1 MTYPLLPLQA
11 GSRRLALIVIPL
23 LLVLSLAATC
33 PAVPTPPPAPAP
45 TPALPVSL
53 SATPQG
59 TAAGQL
65 GILPYLSAFLDTDG
79 DMSVEEVATPGM
91 MPSFQPLHP
100 RTLPRSS
107 GVTWLRLEIP
117 AAGTE
122 RTESLMLDLGQGV
135 PAGAVLYTPDID
147 PLSRQ
152 TTWQESQANWRNL
165 LPLPLPAE
173 TPQVCFIRLD
183 GQPPLWFAPT
193 LRSLDNLAGAPE
205 SLLGPG
211 VMLALAVVMLLALLR
226 GITERGQWRFWT
238 ALYVGA
244 ALTHAVL
251 GGPDLGAGNITPAD
265 AVSAMAP
272 GLALMFLAHLA
283 RHLMQTA
290 SHSRLLDIQYLLLSL
305 PGAVLALLPL
315 WPDFSWLGRFL
326 PLWPM
331 LALIFVP
338 TTLGAWLMG
347 VPGARRF
354 LLGCLVAA
362 LGAGLAVLDLGTL
375 LPPFVQGTLPLWGT
389 ALSALI
395 IAGMSAPGR
404 EAGTSAEPADPL
416 APGRPARNQTIT
428 DPNLRLLDTD
438 GNTLPLMT
446 GLSQPAPAPATVE
459 AESASATAI
468 RRLEQ
473 ALAAPLREIVE
484 QDRQLEQ
491 CALPHDVRSRVEN
504 MGRRAR
510 QALSLLH
517 DPAGD
522 AAAPAAPAPTDT
534 ARAEKR
540 VFDLRKT
547 LRQAHD
553 TCRPLAE
560 KSGIALGWHV
570 PADLEQLY
578 EGPAG
583 ELEDVLRLLLED
595 ALRATKGGKIHFAVR
610 RVPDSKHP
618 GHLLFQVRDTGTG
631 LPPEQRSASLLARIW
646 ELSSSHGGFL
656 GVESGPRGTSVIFTL
671 QLHLPE
677 ASDGEDLPTVLVCA
691 PDAATRHELGAML
704 RDLPCTCHETGTLA
718 HGLATGARKGRTPA
732 AVLLVCGPEASVD
745 AAPLL
750 RRYHSLAER
759 TGPFGAVALTPDQ
772 SQWDALAHAGF
783 SHALTL
789 PVSEDALRETVLE
802 ILGSHDDV
810 ADLGAPLPETRQA
823 DAPLPDLFGPAAA
836 PQADQGMPDLLLSTD
851 DIPQQTAPAAPA
863 AASADLPDLFAAPA
877 AAAADTAQAEPLP
890 LTDDMRLDMPAAQ
903 TARPVADAVQP
914 EEAAPAESPV
924 QENEN
929 APDAAEDIAPA
940 PAPAAPDFPS
950 VPMPETAET
959 NEAAMPEAP
968 VKEEEP
974 AAPAADMTREEP
986 LPQQETAAAA
996 AAAPADVA
1004 AEALSDEMDSA
1015 EEAGTKAVAGAD
1027 VTPPARDEAAA
1038 VSPSAPAFP
1047 APAREAAA
1055 EQAPPADDVQTG
1067 DAPTDAAEAPVS
1079 DAVQPEE
1086 AASADSPV
1094 QENENAPEAAEDVA
1108 PAPAPAAPDF
1118 PSVPVGETAETNEA
1132 AMPEAPTR
1140 EEDTSVPA
1148 TDMTQEEPL
1157 PQQETADA
1165 APADVAAEAL
1175 SDEMDSTDEAGAETV
1190 ADTDVTP
1197 SAQDE
1202 AAAVPPSAPAFPAPA
1217 REAAAEQTLPADD
1230 VQTGD
1235 ASTDAAEAPVSDAVQ
1250 PEEAASADSPVQ
1262 ENENAPEAAEDV
1274 APAPAPA
1281 APDFPSVPVA
1291 EMAETN
1297 EAAMPEAPAREED
1310 TAAPAAG
1317 MTREEPLPQQ
1327 ETADAAP
1334 ADVAAEA
1341 LSDEMDSTDE
1351 AGAETVA
1358 DTDVTPSAQDEAA
1371 AVPPSAPA
1379 FPAPA
1384 REAAAEQTLPA
1395 DDVQTGDASTDAAE
1409 APVSDA
1415 VQPEEAASADSPVQE
1430 NENAPEAAE
1439 DVAPA
1444 PAPAAPDFP
1453 SVPVAEMAET
1463 NEAAMPEAP
1472 VKEAGPVAPVA
1483 DMTREEPLPQQETA
1497 DAAAAAPAD
1506 DATGAT
1512 VDEKERTEAPVAD
1525 AQAASATRAP
1535 AFPSVE
1541 AAASPLAGGYVSPSL
1556 RHAGEWVGEPMPIG
1570 TPVDRP
1576 APRQEETVSA
1586 PVETVVTVRPLRRD
1600 VSPDEIARKL
1610 GKPSLVPTDK
1620 SALITPQPR
1629 KSSSTGPG
1637 AGTQPAFPG
1646 APVEEAPQAVPG
1658 SKDVSS
1664 LPDMTPD
1671 STTLLASGR
1680 EETSRTR
1687 AAANTLMRFL
1697 SRFHTG
1703 NGQPQDKEE
1712 ARSPQAPAATA
1723 QERQGTPRP
1732 MPRKDAPREE
1742 TPGTTADIPATT
1754 NPWIERRAASR
1765 PVAPT
1770 PRMPV
1775 PPMPQR
1781 PQPPDDPEDPLP
1793 ALMWRMD
1800 KYLAEAGYALEQR
1813 RLHLVADAAGRLAAE
1828 AESYGFRVLGRMARC
1843 VESAGRAKDLQAV
1856 TDLLPELATAVE
1868 RHRISMGS

>member
-290 SHSRLLDIQYLLLSL
+290 NHSRLLDIQYLLLSL

-522 AAAPAAPAPTDT
+522 AAAPAAPAPADT

-691 PDAATRHELGAML
+691 PDAATRRELGAML

-718 HGLATGARKGRTPA
+718 HGLAAGARKGRTPA

-877 AAAADTAQAEPLP
+877 AAAADTAQTEPLT
-890 LTDDMRLDMPAAQ
+890 LTDDMRLDTPAAQ
-903 TARPVADAVQP
+903 TARPVV
-914 EEAAPAESPV
+914 
-924 QENEN
+924 
-929 APDAAEDIAPA
+929 
-940 PAPAAPDFPS
+940 
-950 VPMPETAET
+950 
-959 NEAAMPEAP
+959 
-968 VKEEEP
+968 
-974 AAPAADMTREEP
+974 
-986 LPQQETAAAA
+986 
-996 AAAPADVA
+996 
-1004 AEALSDEMDSA
+1004 
-1015 EEAGTKAVAGAD
+1015 
-1027 VTPPARDEAAA
+1027 
-1038 VSPSAPAFP
+1038 
-1047 APAREAAA
+1047 
-1055 EQAPPADDVQTG
+1055 
-1067 DAPTDAAEAPVS
+1067 

-1086 AASADSPV
+1086 AASTDSPV
-1094 QENENAPEAAEDVA
+1094 QENENAPEAVEDVA

-1118 PSVPVGETAETNEA
+1118 PSVPMPETAETNEA

-1217 REAAAEQTLPADD
+1217 REAAAEQALPADD

-1235 ASTDAAEAPVSDAVQ
+1235 APTDAAEAPMSDAVQ

-1281 APDFPSVPVA
+1281 APDFPSVPVG
-1291 EMAETN
+1291 ET
-1297 EAAMPEAPAREED
+1297 
-1310 TAAPAAG
+1310 
-1317 MTREEPLPQQ
+1317 
-1327 ETADAAP
+1327 
-1334 ADVAAEA
+1334 
-1341 LSDEMDSTDE
+1341 
-1351 AGAETVA
+1351 
-1358 DTDVTPSAQDEAA
+1358 
-1371 AVPPSAPA
+1371 
-1379 FPAPA
+1379 
-1384 REAAAEQTLPA
+1384 
-1395 DDVQTGDASTDAAE
+1395 
-1409 APVSDA
+1409 
-1415 VQPEEAASADSPVQE
+1415 
-1430 NENAPEAAE
+1430 
-1439 DVAPA
+1439 
-1444 PAPAAPDFP
+1444 
-1453 SVPVAEMAET
+1453 AET

-1472 VKEAGPVAPVA
+1472 VKEEGPAAPVA

-1506 DATGAT
+1506 VATGAT
-1512 VDEKERTEAPVAD
+1512 VDEKERTEAPVAE

-1754 NPWIERRAASR
+1754 HPWIERRTASR

>member
-1 MTYPLLPLQA
+1 MTYPLLPVQA
-11 GSRRLALIVIPL
+11 ACRRLALIVIPL

-33 PAVPTPPPAPAP
+33 PAVPTPPPVPAP
-45 TPALPVSL
+45 TPALPASL
-53 SATPQG
+53 SAAPQASA
-59 TAAGQL
+59 TGQL

-79 DMSVEEVATPGM
+79 DMSVEEVAAPGM
-91 MPSFQPLHP
+91 MASFQPLHP
-100 RTLPRSS
+100 RALPRSS

-117 AAGTE
+117 AAGTA
-122 RTESLMLDLGQGV
+122 RAESLMLDLGQGA

-193 LRSLDNLAGAPE
+193 LRSLDNLASAPE

-283 RHLMQTA
+283 RHLMQTP

-315 WPDFSWLGRFL
+315 WPDFSWMGRFL

-404 EAGTSAEPADPL
+404 ETGSSAEATDPL
-416 APGRPARNQTIT
+416 APGRPAQNQTIT

-484 QDRQLEQ
+484 QNRQLEQ
-491 CALPHDVRSRVEN
+491 CALPHDARSRVES

-517 DPAGD
+517 DPAGE
-522 AAAPAAPAPTDT
+522 AAAPATPPPADT

-547 LRQAHD
+547 LRQTHE
-553 TCRPLAE
+553 TCRALAE
-560 KSGIALGWHV
+560 KSDIALGWHV

-583 ELEDVLRLLLED
+583 DLEDVLRLLLED
-595 ALRATKGGKIHFAVR
+595 AVRASKGGKIHFAVR
-610 RVPDSKHP
+610 RVPDSKNP

-677 ASDGEDLPTVLVCA
+677 ASDDEELPTVLVCA
-691 PDAATRHELGAML
+691 PDAATRRELGAML

-718 HGLATGARKGRTPA
+718 HGLAAGARKGRTPA
-732 AVLLVCGPEASVD
+732 AVLLICGPEASVE

-789 PVSEDALRETVLE
+789 PVAEDALRETVLE

-810 ADLGAPLPETRQA
+810 ADLGAPLPESRQA
-823 DAPLPDLFGPAAA
+823 EAPLPDLFGPAAA

-851 DIPQQTAPAAPA
+851 DVPQQTAPAAPA
-863 AASADLPDLFAAPA
+863 ATSGDLPDLFAAPA
-877 AAAADTAQAEPLP
+877 AAAADDAQAAPLT
-890 LTDDMRLDMPAAQ
+890 LTDDMRLDAPAAQ
-903 TARPVADAVQP
+903 PVEPAATDSPVQEKENASAATADDVPAAPTAPAFPSVPVAETPADAMPEAPVEAKEEAAAPANETAQDEEEPRQETTADAAPAAPADGPDKADEAPAARADDAEEPVAAAPAPADVASPVQDESAVAPLSAPASPAQEAEAEQPLPGDDVHADAAQPVEPAAADSPVQEKENAPDATADDVPAAPTAPAFPSVPVAETPADAMPEAPVEAKEEAAAPADETAQDEEEPRQEMTADAAPTAPVDGPDEADEAPAARADDAEESVTAAPAPADVTSPAQEGSAAAPLSAPATPAQESEAEQPLPGDDAREDAAEAPVADAAQ
-914 EEAAPAESPV
+914 PAEPAATDSPV

-929 APDAAEDIAPA
+929 APDATADEV
-940 PAPAAPDFPS
+940 PAAP
-950 VPMPETAET
+950 T
-959 NEAAMPEAP
+959 
-968 VKEEEP
+968 
-974 AAPAADMTREEP
+974 APA
-986 LPQQETAAAA
+986 
-996 AAAPADVA
+996 
-1004 AEALSDEMDSA
+1004 
-1015 EEAGTKAVAGAD
+1015 
-1027 VTPPARDEAAA
+1027 
-1038 VSPSAPAFP
+1038 
-1047 APAREAAA
+1047 
-1055 EQAPPADDVQTG
+1055 
-1067 DAPTDAAEAPVS
+1067 
-1079 DAVQPEE
+1079 
-1086 AASADSPV
+1086 
-1094 QENENAPEAAEDVA
+1094 
-1108 PAPAPAAPDF
+1108 
-1118 PSVPVGETAETNEA
+1118 
-1132 AMPEAPTR
+1132 
-1140 EEDTSVPA
+1140 
-1148 TDMTQEEPL
+1148 
-1157 PQQETADA
+1157 
-1165 APADVAAEAL
+1165 
-1175 SDEMDSTDEAGAETV
+1175 
-1190 ADTDVTP
+1190 
-1197 SAQDE
+1197 
-1202 AAAVPPSAPAFPAPA
+1202 
-1217 REAAAEQTLPADD
+1217 
-1230 VQTGD
+1230 
-1235 ASTDAAEAPVSDAVQ
+1235 
-1250 PEEAASADSPVQ
+1250 
-1262 ENENAPEAAEDV
+1262 
-1274 APAPAPA
+1274 
-1281 APDFPSVPVA
+1281 FPSVPVA
-1291 EMAETN
+1291 ETPAD
-1297 EAAMPEAPAREED
+1297 AMP
-1310 TAAPAAG
+1310 G
-1317 MTREEPLPQQ
+1317 
-1327 ETADAAP
+1327 
-1334 ADVAAEA
+1334 
-1341 LSDEMDSTDE
+1341 
-1351 AGAETVA
+1351 
-1358 DTDVTPSAQDEAA
+1358 
-1371 AVPPSAPA
+1371 
-1379 FPAPA
+1379 
-1384 REAAAEQTLPA
+1384 
-1395 DDVQTGDASTDAAE
+1395 
-1409 APVSDA
+1409 
-1415 VQPEEAASADSPVQE
+1415 
-1430 NENAPEAAE
+1430 
-1439 DVAPA
+1439 
-1444 PAPAAPDFP
+1444 
-1453 SVPVAEMAET
+1453 
-1463 NEAAMPEAP
+1463 AP
-1472 VKEAGPVAPVA
+1472 VKE
-1483 DMTREEPLPQQETA
+1483 
-1497 DAAAAAPAD
+1497 
-1506 DATGAT
+1506 
-1512 VDEKERTEAPVAD
+1512 KE
-1525 AQAASATRAP
+1525 
-1535 AFPSVE
+1535 E
-1541 AAASPLAGGYVSPSL
+1541 AAASPLSGGYVSPSL

-1570 TPVDRP
+1570 TPVSRP
-1576 APRQEETVSA
+1576 APRQEETASA

-1610 GKPSLVPTDK
+1610 GKPSLVPTDR

-1629 KSSSTGPG
+1629 KSSSSGPA

-1703 NGQPQDKEE
+1703 NSQPQDREE
-1712 ARSPQAPAATA
+1712 EDKGPQAPASTV

-1732 MPRKDAPREE
+1732 MPKKEAPREDATE
-1742 TPGTTADIPATT
+1742 TTADIPVTT
-1754 NPWIERRAASR
+1754 NPWIERRTAPR

>member
-183 GQPPLWFAPT
+183 GQPPLWFVPT

-522 AAAPAAPAPTDT
+522 AAAPAAPAPADT

-691 PDAATRHELGAML
+691 PDAATRRELGAML

-718 HGLATGARKGRTPA
+718 HGLAAGARKGRTPA

-877 AAAADTAQAEPLP
+877 AAAADTAQTEPLP
-890 LTDDMRLDMPAAQ
+890 LTDDMRLDTPAAQ
-903 TARPVADAVQP
+903 TARPVVDAVQP
-914 EEAAPAESPV
+914 EEAASTDSPV

-929 APDAAEDIAPA
+929 APEAVEDVAPA

-968 VKEEEP
+968 VKEEGP
-974 AAPAADMTREEP
+974 AAPAA
-986 LPQQETAAAA
+986 
-996 AAAPADVA
+996 
-1004 AEALSDEMDSA
+1004 
-1015 EEAGTKAVAGAD
+1015 
-1027 VTPPARDEAAA
+1027 
-1038 VSPSAPAFP
+1038 
-1047 APAREAAA
+1047 
-1055 EQAPPADDVQTG
+1055 
-1067 DAPTDAAEAPVS
+1067 
-1079 DAVQPEE
+1079 
-1086 AASADSPV
+1086 
-1094 QENENAPEAAEDVA
+1094 
-1108 PAPAPAAPDF
+1108 
-1118 PSVPVGETAETNEA
+1118 
-1132 AMPEAPTR
+1132 
-1140 EEDTSVPA
+1140 
-1148 TDMTQEEPL
+1148 DMTQEEPL

-1165 APADVAAEAL
+1165 AAAAPADDAAETL

-1262 ENENAPEAAEDV
+1262 ESENAPEAAEDV

-1291 EMAETN
+1291 ET
-1297 EAAMPEAPAREED
+1297 
-1310 TAAPAAG
+1310 
-1317 MTREEPLPQQ
+1317 
-1327 ETADAAP
+1327 
-1334 ADVAAEA
+1334 
-1341 LSDEMDSTDE
+1341 
-1351 AGAETVA
+1351 
-1358 DTDVTPSAQDEAA
+1358 
-1371 AVPPSAPA
+1371 
-1379 FPAPA
+1379 
-1384 REAAAEQTLPA
+1384 
-1395 DDVQTGDASTDAAE
+1395 
-1409 APVSDA
+1409 
-1415 VQPEEAASADSPVQE
+1415 
-1430 NENAPEAAE
+1430 
-1439 DVAPA
+1439 
-1444 PAPAAPDFP
+1444 
-1453 SVPVAEMAET
+1453 AET

-1472 VKEAGPVAPVA
+1472 VKEEGPAAPVA
-1483 DMTREEPLPQQETA
+1483 DLTREEPLPQQETA

-1506 DATGAT
+1506 VATGAT

-1629 KSSSTGPG
+1629 KSSSTGPA

-1754 NPWIERRAASR
+1754 HPWIERRTASR

>member
-1 MTYPLLPLQA
+1 MTYPLLPVQA
-11 GSRRLALIVIPL
+11 ACRRLALIVIPL

-33 PAVPTPPPAPAP
+33 PAVPTPPPVPAP
-45 TPALPVSL
+45 TPALPASL
-53 SATPQG
+53 SAAPQASA
-59 TAAGQL
+59 TGQL

-79 DMSVEEVATPGM
+79 DMSVEEVAAPGM
-91 MPSFQPLHP
+91 MASFQPLHP
-100 RTLPRSS
+100 RALPRSS

-117 AAGTE
+117 AAGTA
-122 RTESLMLDLGQGV
+122 RAESLMLDLGQGV

-193 LRSLDNLAGAPE
+193 LRSLDNLASAPE

-283 RHLMQTA
+283 RHLMQTP

-315 WPDFSWLGRFL
+315 WPDFSWMGRFL

-404 EAGTSAEPADPL
+404 ETGSSAEAADPL
-416 APGRPARNQTIT
+416 APGRPAQNQTIT

-484 QDRQLEQ
+484 QNRQLEQ
-491 CALPHDVRSRVEN
+491 CALPHDARSRVES

-517 DPAGD
+517 DPAGET
-522 AAAPAAPAPTDT
+522 AAPATPAPTET

-547 LRQAHD
+547 LRQTHE
-553 TCRPLAE
+553 TCRALAE
-560 KSGIALGWHV
+560 KAGIALGWHV
-570 PADLEQLY
+570 PTDLEQLY

-583 ELEDVLRLLLED
+583 DLEDVLRLLLED
-595 ALRATKGGKIHFAVR
+595 AVRASKGGKIHFAVR
-610 RVPDSKHP
+610 RVPDSKNP

-656 GVESGPRGTSVIFTL
+656 GVESGPRGTSIIFTL

-677 ASDGEDLPTVLVCA
+677 ASDDEELPTVLVCA
-691 PDAATRHELGAML
+691 PDAATRRELGAML

-718 HGLATGARKGRTPA
+718 HGLAAGARKGRTPA
-732 AVLLVCGPEASVD
+732 AVLLICGPEASVE

-810 ADLGAPLPETRQA
+810 ADLGAPLPESRQA

-836 PQADQGMPDLLLSTD
+836 PQADQGMPDLLLSTE

-863 AASADLPDLFAAPA
+863 ATSGDLPDLFAAPA
-877 AAAADTAQAEPLP
+877 AAAADAAQAEPLT
-890 LTDDMRLDMPAAQ
+890 LTDDMRLDAPAAQ
-903 TARPVADAVQP
+903 PVADAAQPVEPDAADSPVQEKENASAATADDVP
-914 EEAAPAESPV
+914 AAPTAPAFPSVPVAETPADAMPEAPVEAKEEAAAPANETAQDEEEPRQETTADAAPAAPADGPDKADEAPAARADDAEEPVAAAPAPADVASPAQEESAAAPLSAPASPAQEAEAEQLLPGDDVHADAAEAPAADAAQPVEPAAVDSPV
-924 QENEN
+924 QEKENAPDATADEVPAAPTAPAFPSVPVKETHDDALPEAPVEAKEEAADQADETAQDEEEPRQEMTADAAPAAPVDGPDEAPAARADDAEESVTAAPAPADVTSPAQEGSAAAPLSAPATPAQEAEAEQPLPGDDARAEAPVADTAQPAEPAATDSPVRENEN
-929 APDAAEDIAPA
+929 APDASADE
-940 PAPAAPDFPS
+940 
-950 VPMPETAET
+950 VP
-959 NEAAMPEAP
+959 
-968 VKEEEP
+968 
-974 AAPAADMTREEP
+974 
-986 LPQQETAAAA
+986 
-996 AAAPADVA
+996 
-1004 AEALSDEMDSA
+1004 
-1015 EEAGTKAVAGAD
+1015 
-1027 VTPPARDEAAA
+1027 
-1038 VSPSAPAFP
+1038 
-1047 APAREAAA
+1047 
-1055 EQAPPADDVQTG
+1055 
-1067 DAPTDAAEAPVS
+1067 DAPT
-1079 DAVQPEE
+1079 
-1086 AASADSPV
+1086 
-1094 QENENAPEAAEDVA
+1094 A
-1108 PAPAPAAPDF
+1108 PA
-1118 PSVPVGETAETNEA
+1118 
-1132 AMPEAPTR
+1132 
-1140 EEDTSVPA
+1140 
-1148 TDMTQEEPL
+1148 
-1157 PQQETADA
+1157 
-1165 APADVAAEAL
+1165 
-1175 SDEMDSTDEAGAETV
+1175 
-1190 ADTDVTP
+1190 
-1197 SAQDE
+1197 
-1202 AAAVPPSAPAFPAPA
+1202 
-1217 REAAAEQTLPADD
+1217 
-1230 VQTGD
+1230 
-1235 ASTDAAEAPVSDAVQ
+1235 
-1250 PEEAASADSPVQ
+1250 
-1262 ENENAPEAAEDV
+1262 
-1274 APAPAPA
+1274 
-1281 APDFPSVPVA
+1281 FPSVPVA
-1291 EMAETN
+1291 ET
-1297 EAAMPEAPAREED
+1297 P
-1310 TAAPAAG
+1310 
-1317 MTREEPLPQQ
+1317 
-1327 ETADAAP
+1327 ADALP
-1334 ADVAAEA
+1334 
-1341 LSDEMDSTDE
+1341 
-1351 AGAETVA
+1351 ET
-1358 DTDVTPSAQDEAA
+1358 
-1371 AVPPSAPA
+1371 
-1379 FPAPA
+1379 
-1384 REAAAEQTLPA
+1384 
-1395 DDVQTGDASTDAAE
+1395 
-1409 APVSDA
+1409 PVKEK
-1415 VQPEEAASADSPVQE
+1415 EEAA
-1430 NENAPEAAE
+1430 
-1439 DVAPA
+1439 
-1444 PAPAAPDFP
+1444 
-1453 SVPVAEMAET
+1453 T
-1463 NEAAMPEAP
+1463 
-1472 VKEAGPVAPVA
+1472 
-1483 DMTREEPLPQQETA
+1483 
-1497 DAAAAAPAD
+1497 
-1506 DATGAT
+1506 
-1512 VDEKERTEAPVAD
+1512 
-1525 AQAASATRAP
+1525 
-1535 AFPSVE
+1535 
-1541 AAASPLAGGYVSPSL
+1541 SPLSGGYVSPSL

-1570 TPVDRP
+1570 TPVSRP
-1576 APRQEETVSA
+1576 APRQEETASA

-1610 GKPSLVPTDK
+1610 GKPSLVPTDR

-1629 KSSSTGPG
+1629 KSSSSGPA

-1697 SRFHTG
+1697 SRFHTS
-1703 NGQPQDKEE
+1703 NSQPQDREE
-1712 ARSPQAPAATA
+1712 EDKGPQAPAATV

-1732 MPRKDAPREE
+1732 MPKKEAPREE
-1742 TPGTTADIPATT
+1742 ATETMADIPATT
-1754 NPWIERRAASR
+1754 NPWIERRTAPR

>member
-522 AAAPAAPAPTDT
+522 AAAPAAPAPADT

-646 ELSSSHGGFL
+646 KLSSSHGGFL

-877 AAAADTAQAEPLP
+877 AAAADTAQTEPLP
-890 LTDDMRLDMPAAQ
+890 LTDDMRLDTPAAQ

-914 EEAAPAESPV
+914 EEAASADSPV

-950 VPMPETAET
+950 VPVAETAET
-959 NEAAMPEAP
+959 NDAAMPEAP

-1055 EQAPPADDVQTG
+1055 EQTLPADDVQTG
-1067 DAPTDAAEAPVS
+1067 DASTDAAEAPVS

-1094 QENENAPEAAEDVA
+1094 QESENAPEAAEDVA

-1217 REAAAEQTLPADD
+1217 REAAAEQALPADD

-1235 ASTDAAEAPVSDAVQ
+1235 APTDAAEAPMSDAVQ

-1262 ENENAPEAAEDV
+1262 E
-1274 APAPAPA
+1274 
-1281 APDFPSVPVA
+1281 S
-1291 EMAETN
+1291 
-1297 EAAMPEAPAREED
+1297 
-1310 TAAPAAG
+1310 
-1317 MTREEPLPQQ
+1317 
-1327 ETADAAP
+1327 
-1334 ADVAAEA
+1334 
-1341 LSDEMDSTDE
+1341 
-1351 AGAETVA
+1351 
-1358 DTDVTPSAQDEAA
+1358 
-1371 AVPPSAPA
+1371 
-1379 FPAPA
+1379 
-1384 REAAAEQTLPA
+1384 
-1395 DDVQTGDASTDAAE
+1395 
-1409 APVSDA
+1409 
-1415 VQPEEAASADSPVQE
+1415 
-1430 NENAPEAAE
+1430 ENAPEAAE

-1600 VSPDEIARKL
+1600 ASPDEIARKL

-1637 AGTQPAFPG
+1637 AVTQPAFPG

>member
-484 QDRQLEQ
+484 QNRQLEQ

-510 QALSLLH
+510 QALNLLH

-522 AAAPAAPAPTDT
+522 AAAPAAPAPADT

-877 AAAADTAQAEPLP
+877 AAAADTAQTEPLP
-890 LTDDMRLDMPAAQ
+890 LTDDMRLDTPAAQ

-914 EEAAPAESPV
+914 EEAASAESPV

-929 APDAAEDIAPA
+929 APEAAEDVAPA

-959 NEAAMPEAP
+959 NEAAIPEAP

-986 LPQQETAAAA
+986 LPQQETADAD
-996 AAAPADVA
+996 APADAA
-1004 AEALSDEMDSA
+1004 AETLSDEMDST
-1015 EEAGTKAVAGAD
+1015 EEAGAKAVADAD

-1038 VSPSAPAFP
+1038 VPPSAPAFP
-1047 APAREAAA
+1047 APARETAA
-1055 EQAPPADDVQTG
+1055 EQTLPADDVQTG
-1067 DAPTDAAEAPVS
+1067 DVRTDADEAPVS

-1108 PAPAPAAPDF
+1108 PPPAPAAPDF
-1118 PSVPVGETAETNEA
+1118 PSVPMAETAET
-1132 AMPEAPTR
+1132 
-1140 EEDTSVPA
+1140 S
-1148 TDMTQEEPL
+1148 
-1157 PQQETADA
+1157 
-1165 APADVAAEAL
+1165 
-1175 SDEMDSTDEAGAETV
+1175 
-1190 ADTDVTP
+1190 
-1197 SAQDE
+1197 
-1202 AAAVPPSAPAFPAPA
+1202 
-1217 REAAAEQTLPADD
+1217 
-1230 VQTGD
+1230 
-1235 ASTDAAEAPVSDAVQ
+1235 
-1250 PEEAASADSPVQ
+1250 
-1262 ENENAPEAAEDV
+1262 
-1274 APAPAPA
+1274 
-1281 APDFPSVPVA
+1281 
-1291 EMAETN
+1291 
-1297 EAAMPEAPAREED
+1297 
-1310 TAAPAAG
+1310 
-1317 MTREEPLPQQ
+1317 
-1327 ETADAAP
+1327 
-1334 ADVAAEA
+1334 
-1341 LSDEMDSTDE
+1341 
-1351 AGAETVA
+1351 
-1358 DTDVTPSAQDEAA
+1358 
-1371 AVPPSAPA
+1371 
-1379 FPAPA
+1379 
-1384 REAAAEQTLPA
+1384 
-1395 DDVQTGDASTDAAE
+1395 
-1409 APVSDA
+1409 
-1415 VQPEEAASADSPVQE
+1415 
-1430 NENAPEAAE
+1430 
-1439 DVAPA
+1439 
-1444 PAPAAPDFP
+1444 
-1453 SVPVAEMAET
+1453 
-1463 NEAAMPEAP
+1463 EAAMPEAP
-1472 VKEAGPVAPVA
+1472 VKEAGPAAPAA
-1483 DMTREEPLPQQETA
+1483 DMTREEPLPQQEAA

-1506 DATGAT
+1506 AATGAT

-1525 AQAASATRAP
+1525 AQASATRAP

-1541 AAASPLAGGYVSPSL
+1541 AVASPLAGGYVSPSL

-1570 TPVDRP
+1570 TPVNRP

-1629 KSSSTGPG
+1629 KSSSTGPA

-1646 APVEEAPQAVPG
+1646 APVEETPQAVPG

-1754 NPWIERRAASR
+1754 NPWIERRTASR

>member
-484 QDRQLEQ
+484 QNRQLEQ

-510 QALSLLH
+510 QALNLLH

-522 AAAPAAPAPTDT
+522 AAAPAAPAPADT

-595 ALRATKGGKIHFAVR
+595 ALRAIKGGKIHFAVR

-877 AAAADTAQAEPLP
+877 AAAADTAQTEPLP
-890 LTDDMRLDMPAAQ
+890 LTDDMRLDTPAAQ

-914 EEAAPAESPV
+914 EEAA
-924 QENEN
+924 
-929 APDAAEDIAPA
+929 
-940 PAPAAPDFPS
+940 
-950 VPMPETAET
+950 
-959 NEAAMPEAP
+959 
-968 VKEEEP
+968 
-974 AAPAADMTREEP
+974 
-986 LPQQETAAAA
+986 
-996 AAAPADVA
+996 
-1004 AEALSDEMDSA
+1004 SA
-1015 EEAGTKAVAGAD
+1015 E
-1027 VTPPARDEAAA
+1027 
-1038 VSPSAPAFP
+1038 
-1047 APAREAAA
+1047 
-1055 EQAPPADDVQTG
+1055 
-1067 DAPTDAAEAPVS
+1067 
-1079 DAVQPEE
+1079 
-1086 AASADSPV
+1086 
-1094 QENENAPEAAEDVA
+1094 
-1108 PAPAPAAPDF
+1108 
-1118 PSVPVGETAETNEA
+1118 
-1132 AMPEAPTR
+1132 
-1140 EEDTSVPA
+1140 
-1148 TDMTQEEPL
+1148 
-1157 PQQETADA
+1157 
-1165 APADVAAEAL
+1165 
-1175 SDEMDSTDEAGAETV
+1175 
-1190 ADTDVTP
+1190 
-1197 SAQDE
+1197 
-1202 AAAVPPSAPAFPAPA
+1202 
-1217 REAAAEQTLPADD
+1217 
-1230 VQTGD
+1230 
-1235 ASTDAAEAPVSDAVQ
+1235 
-1250 PEEAASADSPVQ
+1250 
-1262 ENENAPEAAEDV
+1262 
-1274 APAPAPA
+1274 
-1281 APDFPSVPVA
+1281 
-1291 EMAETN
+1291 
-1297 EAAMPEAPAREED
+1297 
-1310 TAAPAAG
+1310 
-1317 MTREEPLPQQ
+1317 
-1327 ETADAAP
+1327 
-1334 ADVAAEA
+1334 
-1341 LSDEMDSTDE
+1341 
-1351 AGAETVA
+1351 
-1358 DTDVTPSAQDEAA
+1358 
-1371 AVPPSAPA
+1371 
-1379 FPAPA
+1379 
-1384 REAAAEQTLPA
+1384 
-1395 DDVQTGDASTDAAE
+1395 
-1409 APVSDA
+1409 
-1415 VQPEEAASADSPVQE
+1415 SPVQE

>member
-522 AAAPAAPAPTDT
+522 AAAPAAPAPADT

-595 ALRATKGGKIHFAVR
+595 ALRATKGGKIHFAVH

-718 HGLATGARKGRTPA
+718 HGLAAGARKGRTPA

-851 DIPQQTAPAAPA
+851 DSPQQTAPAAPA

-877 AAAADTAQAEPLP
+877 AAAADTAQTEPLP
-890 LTDDMRLDMPAAQ
+890 LTDDMRLDTPAAQ

-914 EEAAPAESPV
+914 EEAAPA
-924 QENEN
+924 
-929 APDAAEDIAPA
+929 
-940 PAPAAPDFPS
+940 
-950 VPMPETAET
+950 
-959 NEAAMPEAP
+959 
-968 VKEEEP
+968 
-974 AAPAADMTREEP
+974 
-986 LPQQETAAAA
+986 
-996 AAAPADVA
+996 
-1004 AEALSDEMDSA
+1004 
-1015 EEAGTKAVAGAD
+1015 
-1027 VTPPARDEAAA
+1027 
-1038 VSPSAPAFP
+1038 
-1047 APAREAAA
+1047 
-1055 EQAPPADDVQTG
+1055 
-1067 DAPTDAAEAPVS
+1067 
-1079 DAVQPEE
+1079 
-1086 AASADSPV
+1086 DSPV
-1094 QENENAPEAAEDVA
+1094 QENENS
-1108 PAPAPAAPDF
+1108 PD
-1118 PSVPVGETAETNEA
+1118 
-1132 AMPEAPTR
+1132 
-1140 EEDTSVPA
+1140 
-1148 TDMTQEEPL
+1148 
-1157 PQQETADA
+1157 
-1165 APADVAAEAL
+1165 
-1175 SDEMDSTDEAGAETV
+1175 
-1190 ADTDVTP
+1190 
-1197 SAQDE
+1197 
-1202 AAAVPPSAPAFPAPA
+1202 
-1217 REAAAEQTLPADD
+1217 
-1230 VQTGD
+1230 
-1235 ASTDAAEAPVSDAVQ
+1235 
-1250 PEEAASADSPVQ
+1250 
-1262 ENENAPEAAEDV
+1262 
-1274 APAPAPA
+1274 
-1281 APDFPSVPVA
+1281 
-1291 EMAETN
+1291 
-1297 EAAMPEAPAREED
+1297 
-1310 TAAPAAG
+1310 
-1317 MTREEPLPQQ
+1317 
-1327 ETADAAP
+1327 
-1334 ADVAAEA
+1334 
-1341 LSDEMDSTDE
+1341 
-1351 AGAETVA
+1351 
-1358 DTDVTPSAQDEAA
+1358 
-1371 AVPPSAPA
+1371 
-1379 FPAPA
+1379 
-1384 REAAAEQTLPA
+1384 
-1395 DDVQTGDASTDAAE
+1395 
-1409 APVSDA
+1409 
-1415 VQPEEAASADSPVQE
+1415 
-1430 NENAPEAAE
+1430 AAE

-1472 VKEAGPVAPVA
+1472 VKEEETAAPAAG
-1483 DMTREEPLPQQETA
+1483 MTREEPLPQQETA

-1506 DATGAT
+1506 AAAEALSDEMDSTDEAGAETVADADVPSPARDEAAEVPPSAPAFPAPARETAAEQPLPADDVQTGDAPTDAAEAPMSDAVQPEEAAPADSPVQENENTPEAAEDVAPAPAPAAPDFPSVPVAETAETNDAAMPEAPVKEEELAAPAADMTREEPLPQQEAADAAAAAPADAAAEALSDEMDSTDEAGAETVADADVPSPARDEAAEVPPSAPAFPAPARETAAEQPLPADDVQTGDAPTDAAEAPMSDAVQPEEAAPADSPVQENENTPEAAEDVAPAPAPAAPDFPSVPVAEMAETNEAAMPETPVKEAGPAAPAADMTREEPLSQQETADAAAAAPADVATGAT

-1576 APRQEETVSA
+1576 APWQEETVSA

-1629 KSSSTGPG
+1629 KSSSTGPA

-1742 TPGTTADIPATT
+1742 TPGTTANIPATT
-1754 NPWIERRAASR
+1754 NPWIERRTASR

>member
-11 GSRRLALIVIPL
+11 GFRRLALIVIPL

-522 AAAPAAPAPTDT
+522 AAAPAAPAPADT

-718 HGLATGARKGRTPA
+718 HGLAAGARKGRTPA

-877 AAAADTAQAEPLP
+877 AAAADTAQTEPLP
-890 LTDDMRLDMPAAQ
+890 LTDDMRLDTPAAQ

-914 EEAAPAESPV
+914 EEAAPAEGPV
-924 QENEN
+924 QENKN
-929 APDAAEDIAPA
+929 APEAAEDVAPA
-940 PAPAAPDFPS
+940 PAPVA
-950 VPMPETAET
+950 ETAET

-968 VKEEEP
+968 VKEEET
-974 AAPAADMTREEP
+974 AAPAAGMTQEEP
-986 LPQQETAAAA
+986 LPQQETADAA
-996 AAAPADVA
+996 AAAPADDA
-1004 AEALSDEMDSA
+1004 AEALSDEMDST
-1015 EEAGTKAVAGAD
+1015 EEAGTKAMTDTD
-1027 VTPPARDEAAA
+1027 VTPPAQGEAAA

-1047 APAREAAA
+1047 APARETAA
-1055 EQAPPADDVQTG
+1055 EQTLPADDVQTG
-1067 DAPTDAAEAPVS
+1067 DAPTDAAEAPMS

-1086 AASADSPV
+1086 AAP
-1094 QENENAPEAAEDVA
+1094 
-1108 PAPAPAAPDF
+1108 
-1118 PSVPVGETAETNEA
+1118 
-1132 AMPEAPTR
+1132 
-1140 EEDTSVPA
+1140 
-1148 TDMTQEEPL
+1148 
-1157 PQQETADA
+1157 
-1165 APADVAAEAL
+1165 
-1175 SDEMDSTDEAGAETV
+1175 
-1190 ADTDVTP
+1190 
-1197 SAQDE
+1197 
-1202 AAAVPPSAPAFPAPA
+1202 
-1217 REAAAEQTLPADD
+1217 
-1230 VQTGD
+1230 
-1235 ASTDAAEAPVSDAVQ
+1235 
-1250 PEEAASADSPVQ
+1250 ADSPVQ

-1310 TAAPAAG
+1310 TAVPAAG
-1317 MTREEPLPQQ
+1317 LAQEEPLPQQ
-1327 ETADAAP
+1327 EA
-1334 ADVAAEA
+1334 
-1341 LSDEMDSTDE
+1341 
-1351 AGAETVA
+1351 
-1358 DTDVTPSAQDEAA
+1358 
-1371 AVPPSAPA
+1371 
-1379 FPAPA
+1379 
-1384 REAAAEQTLPA
+1384 
-1395 DDVQTGDASTDAAE
+1395 
-1409 APVSDA
+1409 
-1415 VQPEEAASADSPVQE
+1415 
-1430 NENAPEAAE
+1430 
-1439 DVAPA
+1439 
-1444 PAPAAPDFP
+1444 
-1453 SVPVAEMAET
+1453 
-1463 NEAAMPEAP
+1463 
-1472 VKEAGPVAPVA
+1472 
-1483 DMTREEPLPQQETA
+1483 A

-1629 KSSSTGPG
+1629 KSSSTGPA

-1646 APVEEAPQAVPG
+1646 VPVEEAPQAVPG

-1732 MPRKDAPREE
+1732 MPRKDTPREE

-1754 NPWIERRAASR
+1754 NPWIERRTASR

>member
-522 AAAPAAPAPTDT
+522 AAAPAAPAPADT

-691 PDAATRHELGAML
+691 PDAATRRELGAML

-718 HGLATGARKGRTPA
+718 HGLAAGARKGRTPA

-877 AAAADTAQAEPLP
+877 AAAADTAQTEPLP
-890 LTDDMRLDMPAAQ
+890 LTDDMRLDTPAAQ
-903 TARPVADAVQP
+903 TARPVV
-914 EEAAPAESPV
+914 
-924 QENEN
+924 
-929 APDAAEDIAPA
+929 
-940 PAPAAPDFPS
+940 
-950 VPMPETAET
+950 
-959 NEAAMPEAP
+959 
-968 VKEEEP
+968 
-974 AAPAADMTREEP
+974 
-986 LPQQETAAAA
+986 
-996 AAAPADVA
+996 
-1004 AEALSDEMDSA
+1004 
-1015 EEAGTKAVAGAD
+1015 
-1027 VTPPARDEAAA
+1027 
-1038 VSPSAPAFP
+1038 
-1047 APAREAAA
+1047 
-1055 EQAPPADDVQTG
+1055 
-1067 DAPTDAAEAPVS
+1067 

-1086 AASADSPV
+1086 AASTDSPV

-1118 PSVPVGETAETNEA
+1118 PSVPVAEMAETNEA
-1132 AMPEAPTR
+1132 AMPEAPVK
-1140 EEDTSVPA
+1140 EAGPVAPVA
-1148 TDMTQEEPL
+1148 DMTREEPL

-1165 APADVAAEAL
+1165 AAAAPADDAAETL

-1235 ASTDAAEAPVSDAVQ
+1235 APTDAAEAPVSDAVQ

-1262 ENENAPEAAEDV
+1262 E
-1274 APAPAPA
+1274 
-1281 APDFPSVPVA
+1281 S
-1291 EMAETN
+1291 
-1297 EAAMPEAPAREED
+1297 
-1310 TAAPAAG
+1310 
-1317 MTREEPLPQQ
+1317 
-1327 ETADAAP
+1327 
-1334 ADVAAEA
+1334 
-1341 LSDEMDSTDE
+1341 
-1351 AGAETVA
+1351 
-1358 DTDVTPSAQDEAA
+1358 
-1371 AVPPSAPA
+1371 
-1379 FPAPA
+1379 
-1384 REAAAEQTLPA
+1384 
-1395 DDVQTGDASTDAAE
+1395 
-1409 APVSDA
+1409 
-1415 VQPEEAASADSPVQE
+1415 
-1430 NENAPEAAE
+1430 ENAPEAAE

-1754 NPWIERRAASR
+1754 NPWIERRTASR

>member
-484 QDRQLEQ
+484 QNRQLEQ

-510 QALSLLH
+510 QALNLLH

-522 AAAPAAPAPTDT
+522 AAAPAAPAPADT

-877 AAAADTAQAEPLP
+877 AAAADTAQTEPLP
-890 LTDDMRLDMPAAQ
+890 LTDDMRLDTPAAQ

-914 EEAAPAESPV
+914 EEAA
-924 QENEN
+924 
-929 APDAAEDIAPA
+929 
-940 PAPAAPDFPS
+940 
-950 VPMPETAET
+950 
-959 NEAAMPEAP
+959 
-968 VKEEEP
+968 
-974 AAPAADMTREEP
+974 
-986 LPQQETAAAA
+986 
-996 AAAPADVA
+996 
-1004 AEALSDEMDSA
+1004 SA
-1015 EEAGTKAVAGAD
+1015 E
-1027 VTPPARDEAAA
+1027 
-1038 VSPSAPAFP
+1038 
-1047 APAREAAA
+1047 
-1055 EQAPPADDVQTG
+1055 
-1067 DAPTDAAEAPVS
+1067 
-1079 DAVQPEE
+1079 
-1086 AASADSPV
+1086 SPV

-1118 PSVPVGETAETNEA
+1118 PSVPVPETAETNEA
-1132 AMPEAPTR
+1132 AMPEAPVK
-1140 EEDTSVPA
+1140 EEETAAPA
-1148 TDMTQEEPL
+1148 AGMTQEEPL

-1165 APADVAAEAL
+1165 GTPADAAAEAL
-1175 SDEMDSTDEAGAETV
+1175 SDEMDSAEEAGTKAM
-1190 ADTDVTP
+1190 ADADVP
-1197 SAQDE
+1197 SPARDE
-1202 AAAVPPSAPAFPAPA
+1202 AAAVSPSAPAFPAPA
-1217 REAAAEQTLPADD
+1217 REAAAEQALPADDVQTGDAPTDAAEAPVSDAAQPEEAAPADRPVQENENAPEAAEDIAPAPVPAAPDFPSVPVAETAETNEAAMPEAPVKEEEEEEEETTAPAAGMTREEPLPQQETAAAAPADAAAEALSDEMDSAEEAGTKAMADTDVTPPARDEAAEVSPSAPAFPAPTREAAAEQTLPADD

-1235 ASTDAAEAPVSDAVQ
+1235 VRTDAAEAPVSDAAQ
-1250 PEEAASADSPVQ
+1250 PEEAASAESPVQ

-1274 APAPAPA
+1274 APAPVPA

-1291 EMAETN
+1291 ETAETN
-1297 EAAMPEAPAREED
+1297 E
-1310 TAAPAAG
+1310 
-1317 MTREEPLPQQ
+1317 
-1327 ETADAAP
+1327 
-1334 ADVAAEA
+1334 V
-1341 LSDEMDSTDE
+1341 
-1351 AGAETVA
+1351 
-1358 DTDVTPSAQDEAA
+1358 
-1371 AVPPSAPA
+1371 
-1379 FPAPA
+1379 
-1384 REAAAEQTLPA
+1384 
-1395 DDVQTGDASTDAAE
+1395 
-1409 APVSDA
+1409 
-1415 VQPEEAASADSPVQE
+1415 
-1430 NENAPEAAE
+1430 
-1439 DVAPA
+1439 
-1444 PAPAAPDFP
+1444 
-1453 SVPVAEMAET
+1453 
-1463 NEAAMPEAP
+1463 AMPEAP
-1472 VKEAGPVAPVA
+1472 VKEAGPAAPAA

-1541 AAASPLAGGYVSPSL
+1541 AVASPLAGGYVSPSL

-1570 TPVDRP
+1570 TPVNRP

-1629 KSSSTGPG
+1629 KSSSTGPA

-1646 APVEEAPQAVPG
+1646 APVEETPQAVPG

-1754 NPWIERRAASR
+1754 NPWIERRTASR

>member
-1 MTYPLLPLQA
+1 MTYPLLPVQA
-11 GSRRLALIVIPL
+11 ACRRLALIVIPL

-33 PAVPTPPPAPAP
+33 PAVPTPPPVPAP
-45 TPALPVSL
+45 TPALPASL
-53 SATPQG
+53 SAAPQASA
-59 TAAGQL
+59 TGQL

-79 DMSVEEVATPGM
+79 DMSVEEVAAPGM
-91 MPSFQPLHP
+91 MASFQPLHP
-100 RTLPRSS
+100 RALPRSS

-117 AAGTE
+117 AAGTA
-122 RTESLMLDLGQGV
+122 RAESLMLDLGQGV

-165 LPLPLPAE
+165 LLLPLPAE

-193 LRSLDNLAGAPE
+193 LRSLDNLASAPE

-283 RHLMQTA
+283 RHLMQTP

-315 WPDFSWLGRFL
+315 WPDFSWMGRFL

-404 EAGTSAEPADPL
+404 ETGSSAEATDPL
-416 APGRPARNQTIT
+416 APGRPAQNQTIT

-484 QDRQLEQ
+484 QNRQLEQ
-491 CALPHDVRSRVEN
+491 CALPHDVRSRVES

-510 QALSLLH
+510 QALRLLH
-517 DPAGD
+517 DPAGET
-522 AAAPAAPAPTDT
+522 AAPATPSLTET

-547 LRQAHD
+547 LRQTHE
-553 TCRPLAE
+553 TCRALAE
-560 KSGIALGWHV
+560 KAGIALGWHV

-583 ELEDVLRLLLED
+583 DLEDVLRLLLED
-595 ALRATKGGKIHFAVR
+595 AVRASKGGKIHFAVR
-610 RVPDSKHP
+610 RVPDSKNP

-677 ASDGEDLPTVLVCA
+677 ASDDEELPTVLVCA
-691 PDAATRHELGAML
+691 PDAATRRELGAML

-718 HGLATGARKGRTPA
+718 HGLAAGARKGRTPA
-732 AVLLVCGPEASVD
+732 AVLLICGPEASVE

-877 AAAADTAQAEPLP
+877 AAAADTAQTAPLT
-890 LTDDMRLDMPAAQ
+890 LTDDMRLDTPAAQ

-914 EEAAPAESPV
+914 EETAPADIPV

-929 APDAAEDIAPA
+929 APEAAEDVAPA
-940 PAPAAPDFPS
+940 PAPAAPGFPS

-959 NEAAMPEAP
+959 NEAAMPEAL

-986 LPQQETAAAA
+986 LPQQETA
-996 AAAPADVA
+996 
-1004 AEALSDEMDSA
+1004 
-1015 EEAGTKAVAGAD
+1015 
-1027 VTPPARDEAAA
+1027 
-1038 VSPSAPAFP
+1038 
-1047 APAREAAA
+1047 
-1055 EQAPPADDVQTG
+1055 
-1067 DAPTDAAEAPVS
+1067 DAA
-1079 DAVQPEE
+1079 
-1086 AASADSPV
+1086 
-1094 QENENAPEAAEDVA
+1094 
-1108 PAPAPAAPDF
+1108 
-1118 PSVPVGETAETNEA
+1118 
-1132 AMPEAPTR
+1132 
-1140 EEDTSVPA
+1140 
-1148 TDMTQEEPL
+1148 
-1157 PQQETADA
+1157 
-1165 APADVAAEAL
+1165 AAEAL

-1190 ADTDVTP
+1190 ADADVTP
-1197 SAQDE
+1197 PAQDE
-1202 AAAVPPSAPAFPAPA
+1202 AAAVSPSAPAFPAPA
-1217 REAAAEQTLPADD
+1217 RETAAEQALPADD
-1230 VQTGD
+1230 LQTD
-1235 ASTDAAEAPVSDAVQ
+1235 DVRTDAAEAPVSDAAQ
-1250 PEEAASADSPVQ
+1250 PEEAAPADRPVQ
-1262 ENENAPEAAEDV
+1262 ENENAPEAAEDI
-1274 APAPAPA
+1274 APAPVPA

-1291 EMAETN
+1291 ETAETN
-1297 EAAMPEAPAREED
+1297 EVAMPEAPVKEEEEEE

-1327 ETADAAP
+1327 ETAAAAP

-1341 LSDEMDSTDE
+1341 LS
-1351 AGAETVA
+1351 
-1358 DTDVTPSAQDEAA
+1358 
-1371 AVPPSAPA
+1371 
-1379 FPAPA
+1379 
-1384 REAAAEQTLPA
+1384 
-1395 DDVQTGDASTDAAE
+1395 
-1409 APVSDA
+1409 
-1415 VQPEEAASADSPVQE
+1415 
-1430 NENAPEAAE
+1430 
-1439 DVAPA
+1439 
-1444 PAPAAPDFP
+1444 
-1453 SVPVAEMAET
+1453 
-1463 NEAAMPEAP
+1463 
-1472 VKEAGPVAPVA
+1472 
-1483 DMTREEPLPQQETA
+1483 
-1497 DAAAAAPAD
+1497 
-1506 DATGAT
+1506 
-1512 VDEKERTEAPVAD
+1512 DEKERTEAPVAD

-1629 KSSSTGPG
+1629 KSSSIGPA

-1646 APVEEAPQAVPG
+1646 VPVEEAPQAVPG

-1754 NPWIERRAASR
+1754 NPWIERRTASR

>member
-1 MTYPLLPLQA
+1 MTHPLLPTQA
-11 GSRRLALIVIPL
+11 ASRRLALIVIPL

-33 PAVPTPPPAPAP
+33 PAVPTPPPASAP
-45 TPALPVSL
+45 TPALPADL
-53 SATPQG
+53 SATPRG
-59 TAAGQL
+59 SAAGQL
-65 GILPYLSAFLDTDG
+65 DILPYLSAFLDTDG
-79 DMSVEEVATPGM
+79 DRSVEEVAAPGM
-91 MPSFQPLHP
+91 LSSFRPLHP

-117 AAGTE
+117 AAGPG
-122 RTESLMLDLGQGV
+122 RPAPLVLDLGQGV
-135 PAGAVLYTPDID
+135 PAGAVLYTPGID

-152 TTWQESQANWRNL
+152 TTWQEDRANWRNL
-165 LPLPLPAE
+165 LCLPLPGE
-173 TPQVCFIRLD
+173 TPQICYIRLD

-193 LRSLDNLAGAPE
+193 LRSLDNLADAPE

-315 WPDFSWLGRFL
+315 WPDFSWMGRYL

-362 LGAGLAVLDLGTL
+362 LGAGLAVLDFGTL

-404 EAGTSAEPADPL
+404 ETETAAAGPADPT
-416 APGRPARNQTIT
+416 APDRSAQSQTIT
-428 DPNLRLLDTD
+428 DPNLRLLDTE

-459 AESASATAI
+459 ADSASATAI

-473 ALAAPLREIVE
+473 ALAVPLRELVE
-484 QDRQLEQ
+484 QNRQLEQ
-491 CALPHDVRSRVEN
+491 CSLPHDVRSRVEG

-510 QALSLLH
+510 QALRLLH

-522 AAAPAAPAPTDT
+522 AAAPAAPAPTDG
-534 ARAEKR
+534 ARAATR
-540 VFDLRKT
+540 AFDLRRMLQKT
-547 LRQAHD
+547 HEH
-553 TCRPLAE
+553 CRALAE

-570 PADLEQLY
+570 PSDLEQRY

-583 ELEDVLRLLLED
+583 DLEETLRLLLED
-595 ALRATKGGKIHFAVR
+595 AVRASKGGKVHFAVR
-610 RVPDSKHP
+610 HVPDSKHP

-631 LPPEQRSASLLARIW
+631 LPPEQRSAPLLARIW
-646 ELSSSHGGFL
+646 ELSSAHGGFL

-671 QLHLPE
+671 QLQLPE
-677 ASDGEDLPTVLVCA
+677 ASADDLPTVLVCA
-691 PDAATRHELGAML
+691 PDAATRRELGAML
-704 RDLPCTCHETGTLA
+704 RDLPCTCRETGTLA
-718 HGLATGARKGRTPA
+718 HGLAAGARRGGTPA
-732 AVLLVCGPEASVD
+732 TVLLVCGPEASVE
-745 AAPLL
+745 AAPML
-750 RRYHSLAER
+750 RRYHGLAER

-772 SQWDALAHAGF
+772 SQWDALANAGF

-823 DAPLPDLFGPAAA
+823 DAPLPDLFGPVAA

-851 DIPQQTAPAAPA
+851 DMPERTVPAAQA
-863 AASADLPDLFAAPA
+863 ATGGDLPDLFAAPA
-877 AAAADTAQAEPLP
+877 SAGAEAAPAAPLS
-890 LTDDMRLDMPAAQ
+890 LTDDMRCDAPVAPVAPVAQ
-903 TARPVADAVQP
+903 TARPEAEQPLPADDEQSGAVRADAAAASAADDAQP
-914 EEAAPAESPV
+914 V
-924 QENEN
+924 
-929 APDAAEDIAPA
+929 APA
-940 PAPAAPDFPS
+940 P
-950 VPMPETAET
+950 
-959 NEAAMPEAP
+959 
-968 VKEEEP
+968 
-974 AAPAADMTREEP
+974 
-986 LPQQETAAAA
+986 
-996 AAAPADVA
+996 
-1004 AEALSDEMDSA
+1004 
-1015 EEAGTKAVAGAD
+1015 
-1027 VTPPARDEAAA
+1027 
-1038 VSPSAPAFP
+1038 
-1047 APAREAAA
+1047 
-1055 EQAPPADDVQTG
+1055 
-1067 DAPTDAAEAPVS
+1067 
-1079 DAVQPEE
+1079 
-1086 AASADSPV
+1086 ADSPV
-1094 QENENAPEAAEDVA
+1094 QENDAAPKAAEDGG
-1108 PAPAPAAPDF
+1108 PAPAP
-1118 PSVPVGETAETNEA
+1118 T
-1132 AMPEAPTR
+1132 
-1140 EEDTSVPA
+1140 
-1148 TDMTQEEPL
+1148 
-1157 PQQETADA
+1157 
-1165 APADVAAEAL
+1165 
-1175 SDEMDSTDEAGAETV
+1175 
-1190 ADTDVTP
+1190 
-1197 SAQDE
+1197 
-1202 AAAVPPSAPAFPAPA
+1202 
-1217 REAAAEQTLPADD
+1217 
-1230 VQTGD
+1230 
-1235 ASTDAAEAPVSDAVQ
+1235 
-1250 PEEAASADSPVQ
+1250 
-1262 ENENAPEAAEDV
+1262 
-1274 APAPAPA
+1274 

-1291 EMAETN
+1291 AMDD
-1297 EAAMPEAPAREED
+1297 AATQEAPLEEEKEEAP
-1310 TAAPAAG
+1310 TAEAPQ
-1317 MTREEPLPQQ
+1317 EEALPQQ
-1327 ETADAAP
+1327 
-1334 ADVAAEA
+1334 
-1341 LSDEMDSTDE
+1341 
-1351 AGAETVA
+1351 G
-1358 DTDVTPSAQDEAA
+1358 
-1371 AVPPSAPA
+1371 
-1379 FPAPA
+1379 
-1384 REAAAEQTLPA
+1384 
-1395 DDVQTGDASTDAAE
+1395 
-1409 APVSDA
+1409 
-1415 VQPEEAASADSPVQE
+1415 
-1430 NENAPEAAE
+1430 
-1439 DVAPA
+1439 
-1444 PAPAAPDFP
+1444 
-1453 SVPVAEMAET
+1453 
-1463 NEAAMPEAP
+1463 
-1472 VKEAGPVAPVA
+1472 
-1483 DMTREEPLPQQETA
+1483 TA
-1497 DAAAAAPAD
+1497 DAAAAPAD
-1506 DATGAT
+1506 GPADSSDAADSTEEA
-1512 VDEKERTEAPVAD
+1512 VAETEADAD
-1525 AQAASATRAP
+1525 MPSPAQDEAAEAPRPAP
-1535 AFPSVE
+1535 AFPSAD
-1541 AAASPLAGGYVSPSL
+1541 AARPLAGGYVSPSL

-1570 TPVDRP
+1570 TPVSRP
-1576 APRQEETVSA
+1576 VPRREEAASA

-1620 SALITPQPR
+1620 SALITPPPR
-1629 KSSSTGPG
+1629 KGPG
-1637 AGTQPAFPG
+1637 SGPAAGTQPAFPG
-1646 APVEEAPQAVPG
+1646 APVEEAPHAVPG

-1671 STTLLASGR
+1671 SSTLLASGR

-1703 NGQPQDKEE
+1703 SSQPRDDREEDKG
-1712 ARSPQAPAATA
+1712 PQAPAATV

-1732 MPRKDAPREE
+1732 IPKKEGPQQKSPEAAAEIP
-1742 TPGTTADIPATT
+1742 TAA
-1754 NPWIERRAASR
+1754 NPWIERRTAPR
-1765 PVAPT
+1765 PTAPA
-1770 PRMPV
+1770 PRVPV

-1868 RHRISMGS
+1868 RHRISLGS

>member
-1 MTYPLLPLQA
+1 MTYPLLPVQA
-11 GSRRLALIVIPL
+11 ACRRLALIVIPL

-33 PAVPTPPPAPAP
+33 PAVPTPPPVPAP
-45 TPALPVSL
+45 TPALPASL
-53 SATPQG
+53 SAAPQASA
-59 TAAGQL
+59 TGQL

-79 DMSVEEVATPGM
+79 DMSVEEVAAPGM
-91 MPSFQPLHP
+91 MASFQPLHP
-100 RTLPRSS
+100 RALPRSS

-117 AAGTE
+117 AAGTA
-122 RTESLMLDLGQGV
+122 RAESLMLDLGQGV

-193 LRSLDNLAGAPE
+193 LRSLDNLASAPE

-283 RHLMQTA
+283 RHLMQTP

-315 WPDFSWLGRFL
+315 WPDFSWMGRFL

-404 EAGTSAEPADPL
+404 ETGSSAEAADPL
-416 APGRPARNQTIT
+416 APGRPAQNQTIT

-484 QDRQLEQ
+484 QNRQLEQ
-491 CALPHDVRSRVEN
+491 CALPHDARSRVES

-517 DPAGD
+517 DPAGET
-522 AAAPAAPAPTDT
+522 AAPATPAPTET

-547 LRQAHD
+547 LRQTHE
-553 TCRPLAE
+553 TCRALAE
-560 KSGIALGWHV
+560 KAGIALGWHV

-583 ELEDVLRLLLED
+583 DLEDVLRLLLED
-595 ALRATKGGKIHFAVR
+595 AVRASKGGKIHFAVR
-610 RVPDSKHP
+610 RVPDSKNP

-677 ASDGEDLPTVLVCA
+677 ASDDEELPTVLVCA
-691 PDAATRHELGAML
+691 PDAATRRELGAML

-718 HGLATGARKGRTPA
+718 HGLAAGARKGRTPA
-732 AVLLVCGPEASVD
+732 AVLLICGPEASVE

-789 PVSEDALRETVLE
+789 PVAEDALRETVLE

-810 ADLGAPLPETRQA
+810 ADLGAPLPESRQA
-823 DAPLPDLFGPAAA
+823 EAPLPDLFGPAAA

-851 DIPQQTAPAAPA
+851 DVPQQTAPAAPA
-863 AASADLPDLFAAPA
+863 ATSGDLPGLFAAPA
-877 AAAADTAQAEPLP
+877 AAVADAAPAAPLT
-890 LTDDMRLDMPAAQ
+890 LTDDMRLDAPAAQ
-903 TARPVADAVQP
+903 PVADAAQPVEPAAADSPVQEKENAP
-914 EEAAPAESPV
+914 DATADEVPAAPTAPAFPSVPVAETHDDALPEAPVEEKEEAAAPADETAQDEEEPRQEMTADAAPAAPADGPDKADDAPAARADDAEEPVAAAPAPADVASPAQDESAAAPLSAPATPAQEAEAEQPLPGDDARAEAPVADAARPAEPAATDSPV

-929 APDAAEDIAPA
+929 APDATADDV
-940 PAPAAPDFPS
+940 PAAP
-950 VPMPETAET
+950 T
-959 NEAAMPEAP
+959 
-968 VKEEEP
+968 
-974 AAPAADMTREEP
+974 
-986 LPQQETAAAA
+986 
-996 AAAPADVA
+996 
-1004 AEALSDEMDSA
+1004 
-1015 EEAGTKAVAGAD
+1015 
-1027 VTPPARDEAAA
+1027 
-1038 VSPSAPAFP
+1038 
-1047 APAREAAA
+1047 
-1055 EQAPPADDVQTG
+1055 
-1067 DAPTDAAEAPVS
+1067 
-1079 DAVQPEE
+1079 
-1086 AASADSPV
+1086 
-1094 QENENAPEAAEDVA
+1094 
-1108 PAPAPAAPDF
+1108 
-1118 PSVPVGETAETNEA
+1118 
-1132 AMPEAPTR
+1132 
-1140 EEDTSVPA
+1140 
-1148 TDMTQEEPL
+1148 
-1157 PQQETADA
+1157 
-1165 APADVAAEAL
+1165 
-1175 SDEMDSTDEAGAETV
+1175 
-1190 ADTDVTP
+1190 
-1197 SAQDE
+1197 
-1202 AAAVPPSAPAFPAPA
+1202 
-1217 REAAAEQTLPADD
+1217 
-1230 VQTGD
+1230 
-1235 ASTDAAEAPVSDAVQ
+1235 
-1250 PEEAASADSPVQ
+1250 
-1262 ENENAPEAAEDV
+1262 
-1274 APAPAPA
+1274 
-1281 APDFPSVPVA
+1281 
-1291 EMAETN
+1291 
-1297 EAAMPEAPAREED
+1297 
-1310 TAAPAAG
+1310 
-1317 MTREEPLPQQ
+1317 
-1327 ETADAAP
+1327 
-1334 ADVAAEA
+1334 
-1341 LSDEMDSTDE
+1341 
-1351 AGAETVA
+1351 
-1358 DTDVTPSAQDEAA
+1358 
-1371 AVPPSAPA
+1371 
-1379 FPAPA
+1379 
-1384 REAAAEQTLPA
+1384 
-1395 DDVQTGDASTDAAE
+1395 
-1409 APVSDA
+1409 
-1415 VQPEEAASADSPVQE
+1415 
-1430 NENAPEAAE
+1430 
-1439 DVAPA
+1439 
-1444 PAPAAPDFP
+1444 
-1453 SVPVAEMAET
+1453 
-1463 NEAAMPEAP
+1463 
-1472 VKEAGPVAPVA
+1472 
-1483 DMTREEPLPQQETA
+1483 
-1497 DAAAAAPAD
+1497 
-1506 DATGAT
+1506 
-1512 VDEKERTEAPVAD
+1512 
-1525 AQAASATRAP
+1525 AP
-1535 AFPSVE
+1535 AFPSVPVTE
-1541 AAASPLAGGYVSPSL
+1541 TPADALPETPVKEKEEAASPLSGGYVSPSL

-1570 TPVDRP
+1570 TPVSRP
-1576 APRQEETVSA
+1576 APRQEEAASA

-1610 GKPSLVPTDK
+1610 GKPSLVPTDR

-1629 KSSSTGPG
+1629 KSSSSGPA

-1703 NGQPQDKEE
+1703 NSQPQDREE
-1712 ARSPQAPAATA
+1712 EDKGPQSPAATA

-1732 MPRKDAPREE
+1732 IPRKEAPREE
-1742 TPGTTADIPATT
+1742 APESAADIPATT
-1754 NPWIERRAASR
+1754 NPWIERRTAPR

>member
-59 TAAGQL
+59 AAAGQL

-484 QDRQLEQ
+484 QNRQLEQ

-522 AAAPAAPAPTDT
+522 AAAPAAPAPADT

-877 AAAADTAQAEPLP
+877 AAAADTAQTDPLT
-890 LTDDMRLDMPAAQ
+890 LTDDMRLDTPAAQ
-903 TARPVADAVQP
+903 TARPVADA
-914 EEAAPAESPV
+914 A
-924 QENEN
+924 
-929 APDAAEDIAPA
+929 
-940 PAPAAPDFPS
+940 
-950 VPMPETAET
+950 
-959 NEAAMPEAP
+959 
-968 VKEEEP
+968 
-974 AAPAADMTREEP
+974 
-986 LPQQETAAAA
+986 
-996 AAAPADVA
+996 
-1004 AEALSDEMDSA
+1004 
-1015 EEAGTKAVAGAD
+1015 
-1027 VTPPARDEAAA
+1027 
-1038 VSPSAPAFP
+1038 
-1047 APAREAAA
+1047 
-1055 EQAPPADDVQTG
+1055 
-1067 DAPTDAAEAPVS
+1067 
-1079 DAVQPEE
+1079 
-1086 AASADSPV
+1086 
-1094 QENENAPEAAEDVA
+1094 
-1108 PAPAPAAPDF
+1108 
-1118 PSVPVGETAETNEA
+1118 
-1132 AMPEAPTR
+1132 
-1140 EEDTSVPA
+1140 
-1148 TDMTQEEPL
+1148 
-1157 PQQETADA
+1157 
-1165 APADVAAEAL
+1165 
-1175 SDEMDSTDEAGAETV
+1175 
-1190 ADTDVTP
+1190 
-1197 SAQDE
+1197 
-1202 AAAVPPSAPAFPAPA
+1202 
-1217 REAAAEQTLPADD
+1217 
-1230 VQTGD
+1230 
-1235 ASTDAAEAPVSDAVQ
+1235 
-1250 PEEAASADSPVQ
+1250 
-1262 ENENAPEAAEDV
+1262 
-1274 APAPAPA
+1274 
-1281 APDFPSVPVA
+1281 
-1291 EMAETN
+1291 
-1297 EAAMPEAPAREED
+1297 
-1310 TAAPAAG
+1310 
-1317 MTREEPLPQQ
+1317 
-1327 ETADAAP
+1327 
-1334 ADVAAEA
+1334 
-1341 LSDEMDSTDE
+1341 
-1351 AGAETVA
+1351 
-1358 DTDVTPSAQDEAA
+1358 
-1371 AVPPSAPA
+1371 
-1379 FPAPA
+1379 
-1384 REAAAEQTLPA
+1384 
-1395 DDVQTGDASTDAAE
+1395 
-1409 APVSDA
+1409 
-1415 VQPEEAASADSPVQE
+1415 QPEEAASADSPVQE

-1472 VKEAGPVAPVA
+1472 VKEAGPAAPAADMTREEPLPQQETADAGAPADAAAEALSDEMDSAEEAGTKAVADTDVPSPARDEAAAVSPSAPAFPAPAREAAAEQALPADDVQTGDAPTDAAEAPVSDAVQPEEAASADSPVQEHENAPEAAEDVAPATAPAAPDFPSVPMPETAETSEAAVPEAPAREEDTAAPATDMTQEEPLPQQETADAAPADAAAEALSDEMDSTDEAGAKAVADTDVTPPAQDEAAAVPPSAPAFPAPAREAAAEQATPADDVQTGDAPTDAAEAPVSDAVQPEEAAPADSPVQENENAPEAAEDVAPAPAPAAPDFPSVPVAEMAETNEAAMPEAPVKEAGPAAPAA

-1629 KSSSTGPG
+1629 KSSSTGPA

-1646 APVEEAPQAVPG
+1646 APVEETPQAVPG

-1754 NPWIERRAASR
+1754 NPWIERRTASR

>member
-484 QDRQLEQ
+484 QNRQLEQ

-510 QALSLLH
+510 QALNLLH

-522 AAAPAAPAPTDT
+522 AAAPAAPAPADT

-810 ADLGAPLPETRQA
+810 ADLGAPLPETRQT

-877 AAAADTAQAEPLP
+877 NATADTAQTDPLP
-890 LTDDMRLDMPAAQ
+890 LTDDMRLDTPAAQ

-914 EEAAPAESPV
+914 EEAAPADSPV

-929 APDAAEDIAPA
+929 SPDAAEDVAPA

-950 VPMPETAET
+950 VPVAETAET

-968 VKEEEP
+968 VKEEGP

-986 LPQQETAAAA
+986 LPQQETADAGT
-996 AAAPADVA
+996 PADTA

-1015 EEAGTKAVAGAD
+1015 EEAGTKAVADTD
-1027 VTPPARDEAAA
+1027 VPSPARDEAAA
-1038 VSPSAPAFP
+1038 VPPSAPAFP

-1055 EQAPPADDVQTG
+1055 EQALPADDVQTG

-1094 QENENAPEAAEDVA
+1094 QE
-1108 PAPAPAAPDF
+1108 
-1118 PSVPVGETAETNEA
+1118 S
-1132 AMPEAPTR
+1132 
-1140 EEDTSVPA
+1140 
-1148 TDMTQEEPL
+1148 
-1157 PQQETADA
+1157 
-1165 APADVAAEAL
+1165 
-1175 SDEMDSTDEAGAETV
+1175 
-1190 ADTDVTP
+1190 
-1197 SAQDE
+1197 
-1202 AAAVPPSAPAFPAPA
+1202 
-1217 REAAAEQTLPADD
+1217 
-1230 VQTGD
+1230 
-1235 ASTDAAEAPVSDAVQ
+1235 
-1250 PEEAASADSPVQ
+1250 
-1262 ENENAPEAAEDV
+1262 ENAPEAAEDV

-1291 EMAETN
+1291 ETAETN
-1297 EAAMPEAPAREED
+1297 EAAMPEAPTREED
-1310 TAAPAAG
+1310 TSVPAAD

-1327 ETADAAP
+1327 ETADAGAP
-1334 ADVAAEA
+1334 ADAAA
-1341 LSDEMDSTDE
+1341 DTLSDEMDSTEE
-1351 AGAETVA
+1351 AGAKAVA
-1358 DTDVTPSAQDEAA
+1358 DADVPSPARDEAA
-1371 AVPPSAPA
+1371 AVSPSAPA

-1384 REAAAEQTLPA
+1384 RETAAEQTLPA
-1395 DDVQTGDASTDAAE
+1395 DDVQTGDVRTDADE

-1415 VQPEEAASADSPVQE
+1415 VQPEEAAPADSPVQE

-1439 DVAPA
+1439 DVAPP

-1453 SVPVAEMAET
+1453 SVPMAET
-1463 NEAAMPEAP
+1463 AETSEAAMPEAP
-1472 VKEAGPVAPVA
+1472 VKEAGPAAPAA
-1483 DMTREEPLPQQETA
+1483 DMTREEPLPQQEAA

-1506 DATGAT
+1506 AATGAT

-1525 AQAASATRAP
+1525 AQAAAATRAP

-1541 AAASPLAGGYVSPSL
+1541 AVASPLAGGYVSPSL

-1570 TPVDRP
+1570 TPVNRP

-1629 KSSSTGPG
+1629 KSSSTGPA

-1646 APVEEAPQAVPG
+1646 APVEETPQAVPG

-1754 NPWIERRAASR
+1754 NPWIERRTASR

>member
-152 TTWQESQANWRNL
+152 TNWQESQANWRNL

-446 GLSQPAPAPATVE
+446 GLSQSAPAPATVE

-484 QDRQLEQ
+484 QNRQLEQ

-522 AAAPAAPAPTDT
+522 AAAPVVPAPADT

-547 LRQAHD
+547 LRQTHD

-877 AAAADTAQAEPLP
+877 AAAADTAQTEPLP
-890 LTDDMRLDMPAAQ
+890 LTDDMRLDTPAAQ
-903 TARPVADAVQP
+903 TARPVADAAQP

-929 APDAAEDIAPA
+929 APEAAEDVAPA

-950 VPMPETAET
+950 VPVPETAET

-968 VKEEEP
+968 VKEEET
-974 AAPAADMTREEP
+974 AAPAAGMTQEEP
-986 LPQQETAAAA
+986 LPQQETADAGT
-996 AAAPADVA
+996 PADAA

-1015 EEAGTKAVAGAD
+1015 EEAGTKAMADAD
-1027 VTPPARDEAAA
+1027 VPSPARDEAAA

-1055 EQAPPADDVQTG
+1055 EQALPADDVQAG

-1118 PSVPVGETAETNEA
+1118 PSVPVAETAETNEA
-1132 AMPEAPTR
+1132 AMPEAPAR
-1140 EEDTSVPA
+1140 EEDTAVPA

-1157 PQQETADA
+1157 PQQKTADA
-1165 APADVAAEAL
+1165 DAPADAAAEAL
-1175 SDEMDSTDEAGAETV
+1175 SDEMDSAEEAVAEAM
-1190 ADTDVTP
+1190 ADADVP
-1197 SAQDE
+1197 SPARDE

-1217 REAAAEQTLPADD
+1217 RETAAEQPLPADD
-1230 VQTGD
+1230 VQTDD
-1235 ASTDAAEAPVSDAVQ
+1235 ARADAAEAPVSDAAQ
-1250 PEEAASADSPVQ
+1250 PEEAAPADSPVQ

-1274 APAPAPA
+1274 APAPAPT

-1291 EMAETN
+1291 ETAETS
-1297 EAAMPEAPAREED
+1297 EAAMSEAPAREED
-1310 TAAPAAG
+1310 TAVPA
-1317 MTREEPLPQQ
+1317 T
-1327 ETADAAP
+1327 
-1334 ADVAAEA
+1334 
-1341 LSDEMDSTDE
+1341 
-1351 AGAETVA
+1351 
-1358 DTDVTPSAQDEAA
+1358 
-1371 AVPPSAPA
+1371 
-1379 FPAPA
+1379 
-1384 REAAAEQTLPA
+1384 
-1395 DDVQTGDASTDAAE
+1395 
-1409 APVSDA
+1409 
-1415 VQPEEAASADSPVQE
+1415 
-1430 NENAPEAAE
+1430 
-1439 DVAPA
+1439 
-1444 PAPAAPDFP
+1444 
-1453 SVPVAEMAET
+1453 
-1463 NEAAMPEAP
+1463 
-1472 VKEAGPVAPVA
+1472 
-1483 DMTREEPLPQQETA
+1483 DMTQEEPLPQQETA

>member
-53 SATPQG
+53 STTPQG
-59 TAAGQL
+59 AAAGQL

-91 MPSFQPLHP
+91 MPPFQPLHP

-522 AAAPAAPAPTDT
+522 AAAPAAPAPADT

-560 KSGIALGWHV
+560 KSGIALVWHV

-691 PDAATRHELGAML
+691 PDAATRRELGAML

-718 HGLATGARKGRTPA
+718 HGLAAGARKGRTPA

-877 AAAADTAQAEPLP
+877 AAAADTAQAEPLT
-890 LTDDMRLDMPAAQ
+890 LTDDMSLDTPAAQ

-914 EEAAPAESPV
+914 EEAA
-924 QENEN
+924 
-929 APDAAEDIAPA
+929 
-940 PAPAAPDFPS
+940 
-950 VPMPETAET
+950 
-959 NEAAMPEAP
+959 
-968 VKEEEP
+968 
-974 AAPAADMTREEP
+974 
-986 LPQQETAAAA
+986 
-996 AAAPADVA
+996 
-1004 AEALSDEMDSA
+1004 
-1015 EEAGTKAVAGAD
+1015 
-1027 VTPPARDEAAA
+1027 
-1038 VSPSAPAFP
+1038 
-1047 APAREAAA
+1047 
-1055 EQAPPADDVQTG
+1055 
-1067 DAPTDAAEAPVS
+1067 
-1079 DAVQPEE
+1079 
-1086 AASADSPV
+1086 SADSPV
-1094 QENENAPEAAEDVA
+1094 QEHENAPEAAEDVA

-1118 PSVPVGETAETNEA
+1118 PSVPVPETAETNEA
-1132 AMPEAPTR
+1132 AMPEAPVK
-1140 EEDTSVPA
+1140 EEETAAPA
-1148 TDMTQEEPL
+1148 AGMTQEEPL

-1190 ADTDVTP
+1190 VDTDVTP

-1217 REAAAEQTLPADD
+1217 REAAAEQALPADD

-1235 ASTDAAEAPVSDAVQ
+1235 APTDAAEAPMSDAVQ
-1250 PEEAASADSPVQ
+1250 PEEAASTDSPVQ
-1262 ENENAPEAAEDV
+1262 ENENAPEAVEDV

-1281 APDFPSVPVA
+1281 APDFPSVP
-1291 EMAETN
+1291 
-1297 EAAMPEAPAREED
+1297 MPE
-1310 TAAPAAG
+1310 T
-1317 MTREEPLPQQ
+1317 
-1327 ETADAAP
+1327 
-1334 ADVAAEA
+1334 
-1341 LSDEMDSTDE
+1341 
-1351 AGAETVA
+1351 
-1358 DTDVTPSAQDEAA
+1358 
-1371 AVPPSAPA
+1371 
-1379 FPAPA
+1379 
-1384 REAAAEQTLPA
+1384 
-1395 DDVQTGDASTDAAE
+1395 
-1409 APVSDA
+1409 
-1415 VQPEEAASADSPVQE
+1415 
-1430 NENAPEAAE
+1430 
-1439 DVAPA
+1439 
-1444 PAPAAPDFP
+1444 
-1453 SVPVAEMAET
+1453 AET

-1472 VKEAGPVAPVA
+1472 VKEEGPAAPVA

-1506 DATGAT
+1506 VATGAT

-1629 KSSSTGPG
+1629 KSSSTGPA

-1754 NPWIERRAASR
+1754 HPWIERRTASR

>member
-1 MTYPLLPLQA
+1 MTHPLLPTQA
-11 GSRRLALIVIPL
+11 ASRRLALIVIPL

-33 PAVPTPPPAPAP
+33 PAVPTPPPASAP
-45 TPALPVSL
+45 TPALPADL
-53 SATPQG
+53 SATPRG
-59 TAAGQL
+59 SAAGQL
-65 GILPYLSAFLDTDG
+65 DILPYLSAFLDTDG
-79 DMSVEEVATPGM
+79 DRSVEEVAAPGM
-91 MPSFQPLHP
+91 LSSFRPLHP

-117 AAGTE
+117 AAGAG
-122 RTESLMLDLGQGV
+122 RPAPLVLDLGQGV
-135 PAGAVLYTPDID
+135 PAGAVLYTPGID

-152 TTWQESQANWRNL
+152 TTWQEDRANWRNL
-165 LPLPLPAE
+165 LCLPLPGE
-173 TPQVCFIRLD
+173 TPQICYIRLD

-193 LRSLDNLAGAPE
+193 LRSLDNLADAPE

-315 WPDFSWLGRFL
+315 WPDFSWMGRYL

-362 LGAGLAVLDLGTL
+362 LGAGLAVLDFGTL

-404 EAGTSAEPADPL
+404 ETETAAAGPADPT
-416 APGRPARNQTIT
+416 APDRSAQSQTIT
-428 DPNLRLLDTD
+428 DPNLRLLDTE

-459 AESASATAI
+459 ADSASATAI

-473 ALAAPLREIVE
+473 ALAVPLRELVE
-484 QDRQLEQ
+484 QNRQLEQ
-491 CALPHDVRSRVEN
+491 CSLPHDVRSRVEG

-510 QALSLLH
+510 QALRLLH

-522 AAAPAAPAPTDT
+522 AAAPAAPAPTDG
-534 ARAEKR
+534 ARAATR
-540 VFDLRKT
+540 AFDLRRMLQKT
-547 LRQAHD
+547 HEH
-553 TCRPLAE
+553 CRALAE

-570 PADLEQLY
+570 PSDLEQRY

-583 ELEDVLRLLLED
+583 DLEETLRLLLED
-595 ALRATKGGKIHFAVR
+595 AVRASKGGKVHFAVR
-610 RVPDSKHP
+610 HVPDSKHP

-631 LPPEQRSASLLARIW
+631 LPPEQRSAPLLARIW
-646 ELSSSHGGFL
+646 ELSSAHGGFL

-671 QLHLPE
+671 QLQLPE
-677 ASDGEDLPTVLVCA
+677 ASADDLPTVLVCA
-691 PDAATRHELGAML
+691 PDAATRRELGAML
-704 RDLPCTCHETGTLA
+704 RDLPCTCRETGTLA
-718 HGLATGARKGRTPA
+718 HGLAAGARRGGTPA
-732 AVLLVCGPEASVD
+732 TVLLVCGPEASVE
-745 AAPLL
+745 AAPML
-750 RRYHSLAER
+750 RRYHGLAER

-772 SQWDALAHAGF
+772 SQWDELANAGF

-823 DAPLPDLFGPAAA
+823 DAPLPDLFGPVAA

-851 DIPQQTAPAAPA
+851 DMPERTVPAAQA
-863 AASADLPDLFAAPA
+863 ATGGDLPDLFAAPA
-877 AAAADTAQAEPLP
+877 SAGAEAAPAAPLS
-890 LTDDMRLDMPAAQ
+890 LTDDMRRDAPVAPVAQ
-903 TARPVADAVQP
+903 TARPEAEQPLPADDEQSGAVRA
-914 EEAAPAESPV
+914 EAAEASAADDAQPVAPAPADSPV
-924 QENEN
+924 QENDA
-929 APDAAEDIAPA
+929 APEAAEDGGPA
-940 PAPAAPDFPS
+940 PAPTAPDFPS
-950 VPMPETAET
+950 VPVATMDDATT
-959 NEAAMPEAP
+959 PEAP
-968 VKEEEP
+968 LEEEKEE
-974 AAPAADMTREEP
+974 APAAEAPQEEA
-986 LPQQETAAAA
+986 LPQQGTAD
-996 AAAPADVA
+996 AAAPADSPA
-1004 AEALSDEMDSA
+1004 ASSDAADST
-1015 EEAGTKAVAGAD
+1015 EEAVAETGAD
-1027 VTPPARDEAAA
+1027 ADMPGPAQDEAAE

-1047 APAREAAA
+1047 APAQEVEA
-1055 EQAPPADDVQTG
+1055 EQPLPADDRQNRDVR
-1067 DAPTDAAEAPVS
+1067 ADAAEASAADDAQPV
-1079 DAVQPEE
+1079 AP
-1086 AASADSPV
+1086 APADSPV
-1094 QENENAPEAAEDVA
+1094 QENGAAPEAAEDDG
-1108 PAPAPAAPDF
+1108 PAPAP
-1118 PSVPVGETAETNEA
+1118 T
-1132 AMPEAPTR
+1132 
-1140 EEDTSVPA
+1140 
-1148 TDMTQEEPL
+1148 
-1157 PQQETADA
+1157 
-1165 APADVAAEAL
+1165 
-1175 SDEMDSTDEAGAETV
+1175 
-1190 ADTDVTP
+1190 
-1197 SAQDE
+1197 
-1202 AAAVPPSAPAFPAPA
+1202 
-1217 REAAAEQTLPADD
+1217 
-1230 VQTGD
+1230 
-1235 ASTDAAEAPVSDAVQ
+1235 
-1250 PEEAASADSPVQ
+1250 
-1262 ENENAPEAAEDV
+1262 
-1274 APAPAPA
+1274 

-1291 EMAETN
+1291 AMDD
-1297 EAAMPEAPAREED
+1297 AATQEAPLEEEKEEAP
-1310 TAAPAAG
+1310 TAEAPQ
-1317 MTREEPLPQQ
+1317 EEALPQQ
-1327 ETADAAP
+1327 GTADAAAP
-1334 ADVAAEA
+1334 ADGPAASSGA
-1341 LSDEMDSTDE
+1341 ADSTEE
-1351 AGAETVA
+1351 AVAETGA
-1358 DTDVTPSAQDEAA
+1358 DADMPSPAQDEAA
-1371 AVPPSAPA
+1371 
-1379 FPAPA
+1379 
-1384 REAAAEQTLPA
+1384 
-1395 DDVQTGDASTDAAE
+1395 E
-1409 APVSDA
+1409 APR
-1415 VQPEEAASADSPVQE
+1415 P
-1430 NENAPEAAE
+1430 
-1439 DVAPA
+1439 
-1444 PAPAAPDFP
+1444 
-1453 SVPVAEMAET
+1453 
-1463 NEAAMPEAP
+1463 
-1472 VKEAGPVAPVA
+1472 
-1483 DMTREEPLPQQETA
+1483 
-1497 DAAAAAPAD
+1497 
-1506 DATGAT
+1506 
-1512 VDEKERTEAPVAD
+1512 
-1525 AQAASATRAP
+1525 AP
-1535 AFPSVE
+1535 AFPSAD
-1541 AAASPLAGGYVSPSL
+1541 AARPLAGGYVSPSL

-1570 TPVDRP
+1570 TPVSRP
-1576 APRQEETVSA
+1576 VPRREEAASA

-1620 SALITPQPR
+1620 SALITPPPR
-1629 KSSSTGPG
+1629 KGPG
-1637 AGTQPAFPG
+1637 SGPAAGTQPAFPG
-1646 APVEEAPQAVPG
+1646 APVEEAPHAVPG

-1703 NGQPQDKEE
+1703 SSQPRDDREEDKG
-1712 ARSPQAPAATA
+1712 PQAPAATV

-1732 MPRKDAPREE
+1732 IPKKEGPQQKSPEAAAEIP
-1742 TPGTTADIPATT
+1742 TAA
-1754 NPWIERRAASR
+1754 NPWIERRTAPRPAA
-1765 PVAPT
+1765 PAPRV
-1770 PRMPV
+1770 PA

-1868 RHRISMGS
+1868 RHRISLGS

>member
-59 TAAGQL
+59 AAAGQL

-522 AAAPAAPAPTDT
+522 AAAPAAPAPADT

-718 HGLATGARKGRTPA
+718 HGLAAGARKGRTPA

-877 AAAADTAQAEPLP
+877 NATADTAQTDPLP
-890 LTDDMRLDMPAAQ
+890 LTDDMRLDTPAAQ
-903 TARPVADAVQP
+903 TARPVADA
-914 EEAAPAESPV
+914 
-924 QENEN
+924 
-929 APDAAEDIAPA
+929 
-940 PAPAAPDFPS
+940 
-950 VPMPETAET
+950 
-959 NEAAMPEAP
+959 
-968 VKEEEP
+968 
-974 AAPAADMTREEP
+974 
-986 LPQQETAAAA
+986 
-996 AAAPADVA
+996 
-1004 AEALSDEMDSA
+1004 
-1015 EEAGTKAVAGAD
+1015 G
-1027 VTPPARDEAAA
+1027 
-1038 VSPSAPAFP
+1038 
-1047 APAREAAA
+1047 
-1055 EQAPPADDVQTG
+1055 
-1067 DAPTDAAEAPVS
+1067 
-1079 DAVQPEE
+1079 QPEE

-1197 SAQDE
+1197 AAQDE
-1202 AAAVPPSAPAFPAPA
+1202 AAEVPSNAPAFPAPA
-1217 REAAAEQTLPADD
+1217 REAAADQPLPADD

-1235 ASTDAAEAPVSDAVQ
+1235 ARTDAAEAPVSDAAQ
-1250 PEEAASADSPVQ
+1250 PEEAASEDNPVQ
-1262 ENENAPEAAEDV
+1262 ENENAPEAVEDV
-1274 APAPAPA
+1274 VPAPTPPA
-1281 APDFPSVPVA
+1281 TPDFPSVPVT
-1291 EMAETN
+1291 ETAETN
-1297 EAAMPEAPAREED
+1297 ETAMSEAPVKEEE
-1310 TAAPAAG
+1310 TAVPAAG
-1317 MTREEPLPQQ
+1317 MTQEEPLPPQ
-1327 ETADAAP
+1327 ETADAAAAP
-1334 ADVAAEA
+1334 ADAAAEA
-1341 LSDEMDSTDE
+1341 LSDEMGSTEE
-1351 AGAETVA
+1351 AGADDAAE
-1358 DTDVTPSAQDEAA
+1358 VTPAAQDEAA
-1371 AVPPSAPA
+1371 EVPPIAPD

-1384 REAAAEQTLPA
+1384 REAATEQALPA
-1395 DDVQTGDASTDAAE
+1395 DDVQTGDARTDAAE

-1415 VQPEEAASADSPVQE
+1415 AQPEEAASEDNPVQE
-1430 NENAPEAAE
+1430 NENAPEAVE
-1439 DVAPA
+1439 DVVPA
-1444 PAPAAPDFP
+1444 PTPPATPDFP
-1453 SVPVAEMAET
+1453 SVPVTETAET
-1463 NEAAMPEAP
+1463 NETAMSEAP
-1472 VKEAGPVAPVA
+1472 VKEEETAVPAAG
-1483 DMTREEPLPQQETA
+1483 MTQEEPLPPQETA
-1497 DAAAAAPAD
+1497 DAAAAPAD
-1506 DATGAT
+1506 DATGST
-1512 VDEKERTEAPVAD
+1512 VDEKERTEAPVSD

-1541 AAASPLAGGYVSPSL
+1541 ATASPLAGGYVSPSL

-1570 TPVDRP
+1570 TPVSRP

>member
-1 MTYPLLPLQA
+1 MTYPLLPVQA
-11 GSRRLALIVIPL
+11 ACRRLALIVIPL

-33 PAVPTPPPAPAP
+33 PAVPTPPPVPAP
-45 TPALPVSL
+45 TPALPASL
-53 SATPQG
+53 SAAPQASA
-59 TAAGQL
+59 TGQL
-65 GILPYLSAFLDTDG
+65 GILSYLSAFLDTDG
-79 DMSVEEVATPGM
+79 DMSVEEVAAPGM
-91 MPSFQPLHP
+91 MASFQPLHP
-100 RTLPRSS
+100 RALPRSS

-117 AAGTE
+117 AAGTA
-122 RTESLMLDLGQGV
+122 RAESLMLDLGQGV

-193 LRSLDNLAGAPE
+193 LRSLDNLASAPE

-283 RHLMQTA
+283 RHLMQTP

-315 WPDFSWLGRFL
+315 WPDFSWMGRFL

-404 EAGTSAEPADPL
+404 ETGSSAEAADPL
-416 APGRPARNQTIT
+416 APGRPAQNQTIT

-484 QDRQLEQ
+484 QNRQLEQ
-491 CALPHDVRSRVEN
+491 CSLPHDARSRVES

-510 QALSLLH
+510 QALRLLH
-517 DPAGD
+517 DPAGET
-522 AAAPAAPAPTDT
+522 AAPATPAPTET

-547 LRQAHD
+547 LRQTHE
-553 TCRPLAE
+553 TCRALAE
-560 KSGIALGWHV
+560 KAGIALSWHV

-583 ELEDVLRLLLED
+583 DLEDVLRLLLED
-595 ALRATKGGKIHFAVR
+595 AVRASKGGKVHFAVR
-610 RVPDSKHP
+610 RVPDSKNP

-677 ASDGEDLPTVLVCA
+677 ASDDEELPTVLVCA
-691 PDAATRHELGAML
+691 PDAATRRELGAML

-718 HGLATGARKGRTPA
+718 HGLAAGARKGRTPA
-732 AVLLVCGPEASVD
+732 AVLLICGPEASVE

-789 PVSEDALRETVLE
+789 PVAEDALRETVLE

-810 ADLGAPLPETRQA
+810 ADLGAPLPESRQA
-823 DAPLPDLFGPAAA
+823 EAPLPDLFGPAAA

-851 DIPQQTAPAAPA
+851 DVPQQTAPAAPA
-863 AASADLPDLFAAPA
+863 ATSGDLPDLFAAPA
-877 AAAADTAQAEPLP
+877 AAVADAAPAEPLP
-890 LTDDMRLDMPAAQ
+890 LTDDMRLDAPAAQ
-903 TARPVADAVQP
+903 PVADAAQPVEPAAADSPVQEKENASDATADEIP
-914 EEAAPAESPV
+914 AAPTAPAFPSVPIAETPADAMPEAPVEAKEEAAAPANETAQDEEEPRQETTADAAPAAPADGPDKADEAPAARADDAEEPVAAAPAPADVASPVQDESAVAPLSAPASPAQEAEAEQPLPGDDVHADAAQPVEPAAADSPVQEKENTPDATADEVPAAPTAPAFPSVPVAETPADAMPEAPVEAKEEAAAPADETAQDEEEPRQEMTADAAPTAPVDGPDEADEAPAARADDAEESVTAAPAPADVTSPAQEGSAAAPLSAPATPAQESEAEQPLPGDDAREDAAEAPVADAAQPAEPAATDSPV

-929 APDAAEDIAPA
+929 APDASADEV
-940 PAPAAPDFPS
+940 PAAP
-950 VPMPETAET
+950 T
-959 NEAAMPEAP
+959 
-968 VKEEEP
+968 
-974 AAPAADMTREEP
+974 APA
-986 LPQQETAAAA
+986 
-996 AAAPADVA
+996 
-1004 AEALSDEMDSA
+1004 
-1015 EEAGTKAVAGAD
+1015 
-1027 VTPPARDEAAA
+1027 
-1038 VSPSAPAFP
+1038 
-1047 APAREAAA
+1047 
-1055 EQAPPADDVQTG
+1055 
-1067 DAPTDAAEAPVS
+1067 
-1079 DAVQPEE
+1079 
-1086 AASADSPV
+1086 
-1094 QENENAPEAAEDVA
+1094 
-1108 PAPAPAAPDF
+1108 
-1118 PSVPVGETAETNEA
+1118 
-1132 AMPEAPTR
+1132 
-1140 EEDTSVPA
+1140 
-1148 TDMTQEEPL
+1148 
-1157 PQQETADA
+1157 
-1165 APADVAAEAL
+1165 
-1175 SDEMDSTDEAGAETV
+1175 
-1190 ADTDVTP
+1190 
-1197 SAQDE
+1197 
-1202 AAAVPPSAPAFPAPA
+1202 
-1217 REAAAEQTLPADD
+1217 
-1230 VQTGD
+1230 
-1235 ASTDAAEAPVSDAVQ
+1235 
-1250 PEEAASADSPVQ
+1250 
-1262 ENENAPEAAEDV
+1262 
-1274 APAPAPA
+1274 
-1281 APDFPSVPVA
+1281 FPSVPVA
-1291 EMAETN
+1291 ETH
-1297 EAAMPEAPAREED
+1297 D
-1310 TAAPAAG
+1310 
-1317 MTREEPLPQQ
+1317 
-1327 ETADAAP
+1327 DA
-1334 ADVAAEA
+1334 
-1341 LSDEMDSTDE
+1341 L
-1351 AGAETVA
+1351 
-1358 DTDVTPSAQDEAA
+1358 
-1371 AVPPSAPA
+1371 
-1379 FPAPA
+1379 
-1384 REAAAEQTLPA
+1384 
-1395 DDVQTGDASTDAAE
+1395 
-1409 APVSDA
+1409 
-1415 VQPEEAASADSPVQE
+1415 
-1430 NENAPEAAE
+1430 
-1439 DVAPA
+1439 
-1444 PAPAAPDFP
+1444 
-1453 SVPVAEMAET
+1453 
-1463 NEAAMPEAP
+1463 PEAP
-1472 VKEAGPVAPVA
+1472 VEAKE
-1483 DMTREEPLPQQETA
+1483 
-1497 DAAAAAPAD
+1497 
-1506 DATGAT
+1506 
-1512 VDEKERTEAPVAD
+1512 
-1525 AQAASATRAP
+1525 
-1535 AFPSVE
+1535 E
-1541 AAASPLAGGYVSPSL
+1541 AAASPLSGGYVSPSL

-1570 TPVDRP
+1570 TPVSRP
-1576 APRQEETVSA
+1576 APRQEETASA

-1610 GKPSLVPTDK
+1610 GKPSLVPTDR

-1629 KSSSTGPG
+1629 KSSSSGPA

-1703 NGQPQDKEE
+1703 NSQPQDREE
-1712 ARSPQAPAATA
+1712 EDKGPQAPASTV

-1732 MPRKDAPREE
+1732 MPKKEAPREDATE
-1742 TPGTTADIPATT
+1742 TTADIPVTT
-1754 NPWIERRAASR
+1754 NPWIERRTAPR

>member
-1 MTYPLLPLQA
+1 MTHPLLPTQA
-11 GSRRLALIVIPL
+11 ASRRLALIVIPL

-33 PAVPTPPPAPAP
+33 PAVPTPPPASAP
-45 TPALPVSL
+45 TPALPADL
-53 SATPQG
+53 SATPRG
-59 TAAGQL
+59 SAAGQL
-65 GILPYLSAFLDTDG
+65 DILPYLSAFLDTDG
-79 DMSVEEVATPGM
+79 DRSVEEVAAPGM
-91 MPSFQPLHP
+91 LSSFRPLHP

-117 AAGTE
+117 AAGAG
-122 RTESLMLDLGQGV
+122 RPAPLVLDLGQGV
-135 PAGAVLYTPDID
+135 PAGAVLYTPGID

-152 TTWQESQANWRNL
+152 TTWQEDRANWRNL
-165 LPLPLPAE
+165 LCLPLPGE
-173 TPQVCFIRLD
+173 TPQICYIRLD

-193 LRSLDNLAGAPE
+193 LRSLDNLADAPE

-265 AVSAMAP
+265 AVSAMTP

-315 WPDFSWLGRFL
+315 WPDFSWMGRYL

-362 LGAGLAVLDLGTL
+362 LGAGLAVLDFGTL

-404 EAGTSAEPADPL
+404 ETETAAAGPADPT
-416 APGRPARNQTIT
+416 APDRSAQSQTIT
-428 DPNLRLLDTD
+428 DPNLRLLDTE

-459 AESASATAI
+459 ADSASATAI

-473 ALAAPLREIVE
+473 ALAVPLRELVE
-484 QDRQLEQ
+484 QNRQLEQ
-491 CALPHDVRSRVEN
+491 CSLPHDVRSRVEG

-510 QALSLLH
+510 QALRLLH

-522 AAAPAAPAPTDT
+522 AAAPAAPAPTDG
-534 ARAEKR
+534 ARAATR
-540 VFDLRKT
+540 AFDLRRMLQKT
-547 LRQAHD
+547 HEH
-553 TCRPLAE
+553 CRALAE

-570 PADLEQLY
+570 PSDLEQRY

-583 ELEDVLRLLLED
+583 DLEETLRLLLED
-595 ALRATKGGKIHFAVR
+595 AVRASKGGKVHFAVR
-610 RVPDSKHP
+610 HVPDSKHP

-631 LPPEQRSASLLARIW
+631 LPPEQRSAPLLARIW
-646 ELSSSHGGFL
+646 ELSSAHGGFL

-671 QLHLPE
+671 QLQLPE
-677 ASDGEDLPTVLVCA
+677 ASADDLPTVLVCA
-691 PDAATRHELGAML
+691 PDAATRRELGAML
-704 RDLPCTCHETGTLA
+704 RDLPCTCRETGTLA
-718 HGLATGARKGRTPA
+718 HGLAAGARRGGTPA
-732 AVLLVCGPEASVD
+732 TVLLVCGPEASVE
-745 AAPLL
+745 AAPML
-750 RRYHSLAER
+750 RRYHGLAER

-772 SQWDALAHAGF
+772 SQWDALANAGF

-823 DAPLPDLFGPAAA
+823 DAPLPDLFGPVAA

-851 DIPQQTAPAAPA
+851 DMPERTVPAAQA
-863 AASADLPDLFAAPA
+863 ATGGDLPDLFAAPA
-877 AAAADTAQAEPLP
+877 SAGAEAAPAAPLS
-890 LTDDMRLDMPAAQ
+890 LTDDMRCDAPVAPVAPVAQ
-903 TARPVADAVQP
+903 TARPEAEQPLPADDEQSGAVRADAAAASAADDAQP
-914 EEAAPAESPV
+914 V
-924 QENEN
+924 
-929 APDAAEDIAPA
+929 APA
-940 PAPAAPDFPS
+940 P
-950 VPMPETAET
+950 
-959 NEAAMPEAP
+959 
-968 VKEEEP
+968 
-974 AAPAADMTREEP
+974 
-986 LPQQETAAAA
+986 
-996 AAAPADVA
+996 
-1004 AEALSDEMDSA
+1004 
-1015 EEAGTKAVAGAD
+1015 
-1027 VTPPARDEAAA
+1027 
-1038 VSPSAPAFP
+1038 
-1047 APAREAAA
+1047 
-1055 EQAPPADDVQTG
+1055 
-1067 DAPTDAAEAPVS
+1067 
-1079 DAVQPEE
+1079 
-1086 AASADSPV
+1086 ADSPV
-1094 QENENAPEAAEDVA
+1094 QENGAAPEAAEDDG
-1108 PAPAPAAPDF
+1108 PAPAPTAPDF
-1118 PSVPVGETAETNEA
+1118 PSVPVA
-1132 AMPEAPTR
+1132 AMDDAATPEAPL
-1140 EEDTSVPA
+1140 EEEKEEAPA
-1148 TDMTQEEPL
+1148 AEAPQEEAL
-1157 PQQETADA
+1157 PQQGTADA
-1165 APADVAAEAL
+1165 AAAPADGPAVPSGAA
-1175 SDEMDSTDEAGAETV
+1175 DSTEEAVAETG
-1190 ADTDVTP
+1190 ADADMP
-1197 SAQDE
+1197 GPAQDE
-1202 AAAVPPSAPAFPAPA
+1202 AAEVPPSAPAFPAPA
-1217 REAAAEQTLPADD
+1217 QEAEAEQPLPADD
-1230 VQTGD
+1230 RQNRDVR
-1235 ASTDAAEAPVSDAVQ
+1235 AEAAEEPLSDAAQPVAPA
-1250 PEEAASADSPVQ
+1250 PADSPVQ
-1262 ENENAPEAAEDV
+1262 ENGAAPEAAEDDG
-1274 APAPAPA
+1274 PAPAPT

-1291 EMAETN
+1291 AMDD
-1297 EAAMPEAPAREED
+1297 AATQEAPLEEEKEEAP
-1310 TAAPAAG
+1310 TAEAPQ
-1317 MTREEPLPQQ
+1317 EEPLPQQ
-1327 ETADAAP
+1327 GTADAAAP
-1334 ADVAAEA
+1334 ADGPAAS
-1341 LSDEMDSTDE
+1341 SDAADSTEE
-1351 AGAETVA
+1351 AVAETGA
-1358 DTDVTPSAQDEAA
+1358 DADMPSPAQDEAA
-1371 AVPPSAPA
+1371 
-1379 FPAPA
+1379 
-1384 REAAAEQTLPA
+1384 
-1395 DDVQTGDASTDAAE
+1395 E
-1409 APVSDA
+1409 APR
-1415 VQPEEAASADSPVQE
+1415 P
-1430 NENAPEAAE
+1430 
-1439 DVAPA
+1439 
-1444 PAPAAPDFP
+1444 
-1453 SVPVAEMAET
+1453 
-1463 NEAAMPEAP
+1463 
-1472 VKEAGPVAPVA
+1472 
-1483 DMTREEPLPQQETA
+1483 
-1497 DAAAAAPAD
+1497 
-1506 DATGAT
+1506 
-1512 VDEKERTEAPVAD
+1512 
-1525 AQAASATRAP
+1525 AP
-1535 AFPSVE
+1535 AFPSAD
-1541 AAASPLAGGYVSPSL
+1541 AARPLAGGYVSPSL

-1570 TPVDRP
+1570 TPVSRP
-1576 APRQEETVSA
+1576 VPRREEAASA

-1620 SALITPQPR
+1620 SALITPPPR
-1629 KSSSTGPG
+1629 KGPG
-1637 AGTQPAFPG
+1637 SGPAAGTQPAFPG
-1646 APVEEAPQAVPG
+1646 APVEEAPHAVPG

-1703 NGQPQDKEE
+1703 SSQPRDDREEDKG
-1712 ARSPQAPAATA
+1712 PQAPAATV

-1732 MPRKDAPREE
+1732 IPKKEGPQQKSPEAAAEIP
-1742 TPGTTADIPATT
+1742 TAA
-1754 NPWIERRAASR
+1754 NPWIERRTAPRPAA
-1765 PVAPT
+1765 PAP
-1770 PRMPV
+1770 RVPV

-1868 RHRISMGS
+1868 RHRISLGS

>member
-1 MTYPLLPLQA
+1 MTHPLLPTQA
-11 GSRRLALIVIPL
+11 ASRRLALIVIPL

-33 PAVPTPPPAPAP
+33 PAVPTPPPASAP
-45 TPALPVSL
+45 TPALPADL
-53 SATPQG
+53 SATPRG
-59 TAAGQL
+59 SAAGQL
-65 GILPYLSAFLDTDG
+65 DILPYLSAFLDTDG
-79 DMSVEEVATPGM
+79 DRSVEEVAAPGM
-91 MPSFQPLHP
+91 LSSFRPLHP

-117 AAGTE
+117 AAGAG
-122 RTESLMLDLGQGV
+122 RPAPLVLDLGQGV
-135 PAGAVLYTPDID
+135 PAGAVLYTPGID

-152 TTWQESQANWRNL
+152 TTWQEDRANWRNL
-165 LPLPLPAE
+165 LCLPLPGE
-173 TPQVCFIRLD
+173 TPQICYIRLD

-193 LRSLDNLAGAPE
+193 LRSLDNLASAPE

-315 WPDFSWLGRFL
+315 WPDFSWMGRYL

-362 LGAGLAVLDLGTL
+362 LGAGLAVLDFGTL

-404 EAGTSAEPADPL
+404 ETETAAAGPADPP
-416 APGRPARNQTIT
+416 APDRSAQSQTIT
-428 DPNLRLLDTD
+428 DPNLRLLDTE

-459 AESASATAI
+459 ADSASATAI

-473 ALAAPLREIVE
+473 ALAVPLRELVE
-484 QDRQLEQ
+484 QNRQLEQ
-491 CALPHDVRSRVEN
+491 CSLPHDVRSRVEG

-510 QALSLLH
+510 QALRLLH

-522 AAAPAAPAPTDT
+522 AAAPAAPAPTDG
-534 ARAEKR
+534 ARAATR
-540 VFDLRKT
+540 AFDLRRMLQKT
-547 LRQAHD
+547 HEH
-553 TCRPLAE
+553 CRALAE

-570 PADLEQLY
+570 PSDLEQRY

-583 ELEDVLRLLLED
+583 DLEETLRLLLED
-595 ALRATKGGKIHFAVR
+595 AVRASKGGKVHFAVR
-610 RVPDSKHP
+610 HVPDSKHP

-631 LPPEQRSASLLARIW
+631 LPPEQRSAPLLARIW
-646 ELSSSHGGFL
+646 ELSSAHGGFL

-671 QLHLPE
+671 QLQLPE
-677 ASDGEDLPTVLVCA
+677 ASADDLPTVLVCA
-691 PDAATRHELGAML
+691 PDAATRRELGAML
-704 RDLPCTCHETGTLA
+704 RDLPCTCRETGTLA
-718 HGLATGARKGRTPA
+718 HGLAAGARRGGTPA
-732 AVLLVCGPEASVD
+732 TVLLVCGPEASVE
-745 AAPLL
+745 AAPML
-750 RRYHSLAER
+750 RRYHGLAER

-772 SQWDALAHAGF
+772 SQWDELANAGF

-823 DAPLPDLFGPAAA
+823 DAPLPDLFGPVAA

-851 DIPQQTAPAAPA
+851 DMPERTVPAAQA
-863 AASADLPDLFAAPA
+863 ATGGDLPDLFAAPA
-877 AAAADTAQAEPLP
+877 SAGAEAAPAAPLS
-890 LTDDMRLDMPAAQ
+890 LTDDMRCDAPVAPVAPVAQ
-903 TARPVADAVQP
+903 TARPEAEQPLPADDEQSGAVRADAAAASAADDAQP
-914 EEAAPAESPV
+914 V
-924 QENEN
+924 
-929 APDAAEDIAPA
+929 APA
-940 PAPAAPDFPS
+940 P
-950 VPMPETAET
+950 
-959 NEAAMPEAP
+959 
-968 VKEEEP
+968 
-974 AAPAADMTREEP
+974 
-986 LPQQETAAAA
+986 
-996 AAAPADVA
+996 
-1004 AEALSDEMDSA
+1004 
-1015 EEAGTKAVAGAD
+1015 
-1027 VTPPARDEAAA
+1027 
-1038 VSPSAPAFP
+1038 
-1047 APAREAAA
+1047 
-1055 EQAPPADDVQTG
+1055 
-1067 DAPTDAAEAPVS
+1067 
-1079 DAVQPEE
+1079 
-1086 AASADSPV
+1086 ADSPV
-1094 QENENAPEAAEDVA
+1094 QENGAAPEAAEDGG
-1108 PAPAPAAPDF
+1108 PAPAPTAPDF
-1118 PSVPVGETAETNEA
+1118 PSVPVAAMDDAATQEAPLEEEKEGAPTAE
-1132 AMPEAPTR
+1132 AP
-1140 EEDTSVPA
+1140 
-1148 TDMTQEEPL
+1148 QEEAL
-1157 PQQETADA
+1157 SQQGTADA
-1165 APADVAAEAL
+1165 AAAPADGPTSPSDAA
-1175 SDEMDSTDEAGAETV
+1175 DSTEEAVAETG
-1190 ADTDVTP
+1190 ADADMP
-1197 SAQDE
+1197 GPAQDE
-1202 AAAVPPSAPAFPAPA
+1202 AAEVPPSAPAFPAPA
-1217 REAAAEQTLPADD
+1217 QEVEAEQPLPADD
-1230 VQTGD
+1230 RQNRDVR
-1235 ASTDAAEAPVSDAVQ
+1235 ADAAEASAADDAQPVA
-1250 PEEAASADSPVQ
+1250 PAPADSPVQ
-1262 ENENAPEAAEDV
+1262 ENGAAPEAAEDGG
-1274 APAPAPA
+1274 PAPAPT

-1291 EMAETN
+1291 AMDD
-1297 EAAMPEAPAREED
+1297 AATQEAPLEEEKEEAP
-1310 TAAPAAG
+1310 TAEAPQKEA
-1317 MTREEPLPQQ
+1317 LPQQ
-1327 ETADAAP
+1327 GTADAAAIP
-1334 ADVAAEA
+1334 ADGPAAS
-1341 LSDEMDSTDE
+1341 SDAADSTEE
-1351 AGAETVA
+1351 AVAETGA
-1358 DTDVTPSAQDEAA
+1358 DADMPSPAQDEAA
-1371 AVPPSAPA
+1371 
-1379 FPAPA
+1379 
-1384 REAAAEQTLPA
+1384 
-1395 DDVQTGDASTDAAE
+1395 E
-1409 APVSDA
+1409 APR
-1415 VQPEEAASADSPVQE
+1415 P
-1430 NENAPEAAE
+1430 
-1439 DVAPA
+1439 
-1444 PAPAAPDFP
+1444 
-1453 SVPVAEMAET
+1453 
-1463 NEAAMPEAP
+1463 
-1472 VKEAGPVAPVA
+1472 
-1483 DMTREEPLPQQETA
+1483 
-1497 DAAAAAPAD
+1497 
-1506 DATGAT
+1506 
-1512 VDEKERTEAPVAD
+1512 
-1525 AQAASATRAP
+1525 AP
-1535 AFPSVE
+1535 AFPSAD
-1541 AAASPLAGGYVSPSL
+1541 AARPLAGGYVSPSL

-1570 TPVDRP
+1570 TPVSRP
-1576 APRQEETVSA
+1576 VPRREEAASA

-1620 SALITPQPR
+1620 SALITPPPR
-1629 KSSSTGPG
+1629 KGPG
-1637 AGTQPAFPG
+1637 SGPAAGTQPAFPG
-1646 APVEEAPQAVPG
+1646 APVEEAPHAVPG

-1703 NGQPQDKEE
+1703 SSQPRDDREEDKG
-1712 ARSPQAPAATA
+1712 PQAPAATV

-1732 MPRKDAPREE
+1732 IPKKEGPQQKSPEAAAEIP
-1742 TPGTTADIPATT
+1742 TAA
-1754 NPWIERRAASR
+1754 NPWIERRTAPRPAA
-1765 PVAPT
+1765 PAP
-1770 PRMPV
+1770 RVPV

-1868 RHRISMGS
+1868 RHRISLGS

>member
-510 QALSLLH
+510 QALNLLH

-522 AAAPAAPAPTDT
+522 AAAPAAPAPADT

-560 KSGIALGWHV
+560 KSGIALVWHV

-691 PDAATRHELGAML
+691 PDAATRRELGAML

-718 HGLATGARKGRTPA
+718 HGLAAGARKGRTPA

-877 AAAADTAQAEPLP
+877 AAAADTAQTEPLP
-890 LTDDMRLDMPAAQ
+890 LTDDMRLDTPAAQ
-903 TARPVADAVQP
+903 TARPVV
-914 EEAAPAESPV
+914 
-924 QENEN
+924 
-929 APDAAEDIAPA
+929 
-940 PAPAAPDFPS
+940 
-950 VPMPETAET
+950 
-959 NEAAMPEAP
+959 
-968 VKEEEP
+968 
-974 AAPAADMTREEP
+974 
-986 LPQQETAAAA
+986 
-996 AAAPADVA
+996 
-1004 AEALSDEMDSA
+1004 
-1015 EEAGTKAVAGAD
+1015 
-1027 VTPPARDEAAA
+1027 
-1038 VSPSAPAFP
+1038 
-1047 APAREAAA
+1047 
-1055 EQAPPADDVQTG
+1055 
-1067 DAPTDAAEAPVS
+1067 

-1086 AASADSPV
+1086 AASTDSPV

-1118 PSVPVGETAETNEA
+1118 PSVPVGEMAETNEA

-1190 ADTDVTP
+1190 VDTDVTP

-1262 ENENAPEAAEDV
+1262 E
-1274 APAPAPA
+1274 
-1281 APDFPSVPVA
+1281 S
-1291 EMAETN
+1291 
-1297 EAAMPEAPAREED
+1297 
-1310 TAAPAAG
+1310 
-1317 MTREEPLPQQ
+1317 
-1327 ETADAAP
+1327 
-1334 ADVAAEA
+1334 
-1341 LSDEMDSTDE
+1341 
-1351 AGAETVA
+1351 
-1358 DTDVTPSAQDEAA
+1358 
-1371 AVPPSAPA
+1371 
-1379 FPAPA
+1379 
-1384 REAAAEQTLPA
+1384 
-1395 DDVQTGDASTDAAE
+1395 
-1409 APVSDA
+1409 
-1415 VQPEEAASADSPVQE
+1415 
-1430 NENAPEAAE
+1430 ENAPEAAE

-1472 VKEAGPVAPVA
+1472 VKEAGPVAPAA

-1506 DATGAT
+1506 VATGAT

-1629 KSSSTGPG
+1629 KSSSTGPA

-1754 NPWIERRAASR
+1754 HPWIERRTASR

>member
-23 LLVLSLAATC
+23 LLVLCLAATC

-79 DMSVEEVATPGM
+79 DMSVEEVATQDM

-122 RTESLMLDLGQGV
+122 RAESLMLDLGQGV

-152 TTWQESQANWRNL
+152 TTWRESQANWRNL

-193 LRSLDNLAGAPE
+193 LRSLDNLASAPE

-395 IAGMSAPGR
+395 IAGMTAPGR
-404 EAGTSAEPADPL
+404 ETGTSAAPADPL
-416 APGRPARNQTIT
+416 APGRPAQNQTIT

-468 RRLEQ
+468 RCLEQ

-484 QDRQLEQ
+484 QIHQLEQ
-491 CALPHDVRSRVEN
+491 GSLPHDVRSRVES
-504 MGRRAR
+504 MGRRAQ
-510 QALSLLH
+510 QALRLLH

-522 AAAPAAPAPTDT
+522 AAGPAAPAPAAA
-534 ARAEKR
+534 ARATKR
-540 VFDLRKT
+540 VFDLPKT
-547 LRQAHD
+547 LRQTHD

-595 ALRATKGGKIHFAVR
+595 AIRATKDGKIHFAVR
-610 RVPDSKHP
+610 HVPDSKHP

-631 LPPEQRSASLLARIW
+631 LPPEQRSAQLLARIW

-677 ASDGEDLPTVLVCA
+677 ASDDEALPTVLVCA

-718 HGLATGARKGRTPA
+718 HGLAAGARKGRTPA
-732 AVLLVCGPEASVD
+732 SVLLICGPEASVD

-810 ADLGAPLPETRQA
+810 ADL
-823 DAPLPDLFGPAAA
+823 
-836 PQADQGMPDLLLSTD
+836 LLSTD
-851 DIPQQTAPAAPA
+851 DIPQRTAPAAPA
-863 AASADLPDLFAAPA
+863 AASEDLPDLFAAPA
-877 AAAADTAQAEPLP
+877 AAAAGTAQAAPLT
-890 LTDDMRLDMPAAQ
+890 LTDDMRLDTPAAQ
-903 TARPVADAVQP
+903 TARPATDAVRP
-914 EEAAPAESPV
+914 EEPAITVSSV
-924 QENEN
+924 QEN
-929 APDAAEDIAPA
+929 APEAAEDVVPVPTPA
-940 PAPAAPDFPS
+940 TPDFPS
-950 VPMPETAET
+950 VPVAETAET
-959 NEAAMPEAP
+959 HDAAMSEAP
-968 VKEEEP
+968 VKEEET
-974 AAPAADMTREEP
+974 AAPAAGMTQEEP
-986 LPQQETAAAA
+986 LPQQEAAADT
-996 AAAPADVA
+996 PADAA
-1004 AEALSDEMDSA
+1004 AEALSDEMDST
-1015 EEAGTKAVAGAD
+1015 EEAGADADDAAD
-1027 VTPPARDEAAA
+1027 VTPAAQDEAPEVSPAPAREAAADQPLPADDVQTGDARTDAAEAPVSDTAQPEEAASEDNPVQENENAPEAVEDVVPAPTPPATPDFPSVPVAETVETAETNETAMSEAPVKEEETAVPAAGMTQERPLPPQETADAAAAPADAAAEALSDEMDSTDEAGADADDAADVTPAAQDEAAE
-1038 VSPSAPAFP
+1038 VSP

-1055 EQAPPADDVQTG
+1055 EQALPADDVQTG
-1067 DAPTDAAEAPVS
+1067 DARTDAAEAPVS
-1079 DAVQPEE
+1079 DAAQPEE

-1094 QENENAPEAAEDVA
+1094 QENENAPEAAEDV
-1108 PAPAPAAPDF
+1108 
-1118 PSVPVGETAETNEA
+1118 V
-1132 AMPEAPTR
+1132 
-1140 EEDTSVPA
+1140 
-1148 TDMTQEEPL
+1148 
-1157 PQQETADA
+1157 
-1165 APADVAAEAL
+1165 
-1175 SDEMDSTDEAGAETV
+1175 
-1190 ADTDVTP
+1190 
-1197 SAQDE
+1197 
-1202 AAAVPPSAPAFPAPA
+1202 
-1217 REAAAEQTLPADD
+1217 
-1230 VQTGD
+1230 
-1235 ASTDAAEAPVSDAVQ
+1235 
-1250 PEEAASADSPVQ
+1250 
-1262 ENENAPEAAEDV
+1262 
-1274 APAPAPA
+1274 PAPAPA

-1291 EMAETN
+1291 ETAETN
-1297 EAAMPEAPAREED
+1297 ETAMSETPAKEEET
-1310 TAAPAAG
+1310 TASAAG
-1317 MTREEPLPQQ
+1317 MTQEEPL
-1327 ETADAAP
+1327 
-1334 ADVAAEA
+1334 
-1341 LSDEMDSTDE
+1341 
-1351 AGAETVA
+1351 
-1358 DTDVTPSAQDEAA
+1358 
-1371 AVPPSAPA
+1371 
-1379 FPAPA
+1379 
-1384 REAAAEQTLPA
+1384 LP
-1395 DDVQTGDASTDAAE
+1395 
-1409 APVSDA
+1409 
-1415 VQPEEAASADSPVQE
+1415 
-1430 NENAPEAAE
+1430 
-1439 DVAPA
+1439 
-1444 PAPAAPDFP
+1444 
-1453 SVPVAEMAET
+1453 
-1463 NEAAMPEAP
+1463 
-1472 VKEAGPVAPVA
+1472 
-1483 DMTREEPLPQQETA
+1483 QETA

-1506 DATGAT
+1506 DATGST
-1512 VDEKERTEAPVAD
+1512 VDEKERTEAPVSD

-1541 AAASPLAGGYVSPSL
+1541 ATASPLAGGYVSPSL

-1570 TPVDRP
+1570 TPVSRP
-1576 APRQEETVSA
+1576 APRQEETVSS

-1629 KSSSTGPG
+1629 KSSNTGPA

-1646 APVEEAPQAVPG
+1646 APVEETPQAVPG

-1703 NGQPQDKEE
+1703 NSQPQDKEE
-1712 ARSPQAPAATA
+1712 ATSPQTPAATA

-1732 MPRKDAPREE
+1732 MPKKEAPREE
-1742 TPGTTADIPATT
+1742 TPGTTADIPATA
-1754 NPWIERRAASR
+1754 NPWIERRTAPR

>member
-522 AAAPAAPAPTDT
+522 AAAPAAPAPADT

-718 HGLATGARKGRTPA
+718 HGLAAGARKGRTPA

-851 DIPQQTAPAAPA
+851 DSPQQTAPAAPA

-877 AAAADTAQAEPLP
+877 AAAADTAQTEPLP
-890 LTDDMRLDMPAAQ
+890 LTDDMRLDTPAAQ

-914 EEAAPAESPV
+914 EEAAPADSPV

-929 APDAAEDIAPA
+929 SPDAAEDVAPA

-950 VPMPETAET
+950 VPVAEMAET

-968 VKEEEP
+968 VKEEET
-974 AAPAADMTREEP
+974 AAPAAGMTREEP
-986 LPQQETAAAA
+986 LPQQETADAA
-996 AAAPADVA
+996 AAAPADAA
-1004 AEALSDEMDSA
+1004 AEALSDEMDSTD
-1015 EEAGTKAVAGAD
+1015 EAGAETVADAD
-1027 VTPPARDEAAA
+1027 VPSPARDEAAE
-1038 VSPSAPAFP
+1038 VPPSAPAFP
-1047 APAREAAA
+1047 APAREVAA
-1055 EQAPPADDVQTG
+1055 EQALPADDVQTG

-1079 DAVQPEE
+1079 DAAQPEE
-1086 AASADSPV
+1086 AAPADSPV

-1118 PSVPVGETAETNEA
+1118 PSVPVAETAETNDA
-1132 AMPEAPTR
+1132 AMPEAPVK
-1140 EEDTSVPA
+1140 EEELAAPA
-1148 TDMTQEEPL
+1148 ADMTREEPL
-1157 PQQETADA
+1157 PQQEAADAAAA
-1165 APADVAAEAL
+1165 APADAAAEAL

-1190 ADTDVTP
+1190 ADADVP
-1197 SAQDE
+1197 SPARDE
-1202 AAAVPPSAPAFPAPA
+1202 AAEVPPSAPAFPAPA
-1217 REAAAEQTLPADD
+1217 REVAAEQALPADD

-1235 ASTDAAEAPVSDAVQ
+1235 APTDAAEAPVSDAAQ
-1250 PEEAASADSPVQ
+1250 PEEAAPADSPVQ

-1297 EAAMPEAPAREED
+1297 EAAMPE
-1310 TAAPAAG
+1310 T
-1317 MTREEPLPQQ
+1317 
-1327 ETADAAP
+1327 
-1334 ADVAAEA
+1334 
-1341 LSDEMDSTDE
+1341 
-1351 AGAETVA
+1351 
-1358 DTDVTPSAQDEAA
+1358 
-1371 AVPPSAPA
+1371 
-1379 FPAPA
+1379 
-1384 REAAAEQTLPA
+1384 
-1395 DDVQTGDASTDAAE
+1395 
-1409 APVSDA
+1409 
-1415 VQPEEAASADSPVQE
+1415 
-1430 NENAPEAAE
+1430 
-1439 DVAPA
+1439 
-1444 PAPAAPDFP
+1444 
-1453 SVPVAEMAET
+1453 
-1463 NEAAMPEAP
+1463 P
-1472 VKEAGPVAPVA
+1472 VKEAGPAAPAA
-1483 DMTREEPLPQQETA
+1483 DMTREEPLSQQETA

-1506 DATGAT
+1506 VATGAT

-1576 APRQEETVSA
+1576 APWQEETVSA

-1629 KSSSTGPG
+1629 KSSSTGPA

-1742 TPGTTADIPATT
+1742 TPGTTANIPATT
-1754 NPWIERRAASR
+1754 NPWIERRTASR

>member
-484 QDRQLEQ
+484 QNRQLEQ

-522 AAAPAAPAPTDT
+522 AAAPAVPAPADT

-877 AAAADTAQAEPLP
+877 NATADTAQTDPLP
-890 LTDDMRLDMPAAQ
+890 LTDDMRLDTPAAQ

-914 EEAAPAESPV
+914 EEAAPADSPV

-929 APDAAEDIAPA
+929 SPDAAEDVAPA

-950 VPMPETAET
+950 VPVAETAET

-968 VKEEEP
+968 VKEEGP

-986 LPQQETAAAA
+986 LPQQETADAGT
-996 AAAPADVA
+996 PADTA

-1015 EEAGTKAVAGAD
+1015 EEAGTKAVA
-1027 VTPPARDEAAA
+1027 
-1038 VSPSAPAFP
+1038 
-1047 APAREAAA
+1047 
-1055 EQAPPADDVQTG
+1055 
-1067 DAPTDAAEAPVS
+1067 
-1079 DAVQPEE
+1079 
-1086 AASADSPV
+1086 
-1094 QENENAPEAAEDVA
+1094 
-1108 PAPAPAAPDF
+1108 
-1118 PSVPVGETAETNEA
+1118 
-1132 AMPEAPTR
+1132 
-1140 EEDTSVPA
+1140 
-1148 TDMTQEEPL
+1148 
-1157 PQQETADA
+1157 
-1165 APADVAAEAL
+1165 
-1175 SDEMDSTDEAGAETV
+1175 
-1190 ADTDVTP
+1190 DTDVP
-1197 SAQDE
+1197 SPARDE

-1217 REAAAEQTLPADD
+1217 REAAAEQALPADD

-1235 ASTDAAEAPVSDAVQ
+1235 APTDAAEAP
-1250 PEEAASADSPVQ
+1250 
-1262 ENENAPEAAEDV
+1262 
-1274 APAPAPA
+1274 
-1281 APDFPSVPVA
+1281 
-1291 EMAETN
+1291 M
-1297 EAAMPEAPAREED
+1297 
-1310 TAAPAAG
+1310 
-1317 MTREEPLPQQ
+1317 
-1327 ETADAAP
+1327 
-1334 ADVAAEA
+1334 
-1341 LSDEMDSTDE
+1341 
-1351 AGAETVA
+1351 
-1358 DTDVTPSAQDEAA
+1358 
-1371 AVPPSAPA
+1371 
-1379 FPAPA
+1379 
-1384 REAAAEQTLPA
+1384 
-1395 DDVQTGDASTDAAE
+1395 
-1409 APVSDA
+1409 SDA

>member
-522 AAAPAAPAPTDT
+522 AAAPAAPAPADT

-691 PDAATRHELGAML
+691 PDAATRRELGAML

-718 HGLATGARKGRTPA
+718 HGLAAGARKGRTPA

-823 DAPLPDLFGPAAA
+823 DAPLPGLFGPAAA

-877 AAAADTAQAEPLP
+877 AAAADTAQTEPLP
-890 LTDDMRLDMPAAQ
+890 LTDDMRLDTPAAQ
-903 TARPVADAVQP
+903 TARPVVDAVQP
-914 EEAAPAESPV
+914 EEAVSTDSPV

-929 APDAAEDIAPA
+929 APEAVEDVAPA

-968 VKEEEP
+968 VKEEGP
-974 AAPAADMTREEP
+974 AAPAA
-986 LPQQETAAAA
+986 
-996 AAAPADVA
+996 
-1004 AEALSDEMDSA
+1004 
-1015 EEAGTKAVAGAD
+1015 
-1027 VTPPARDEAAA
+1027 
-1038 VSPSAPAFP
+1038 
-1047 APAREAAA
+1047 
-1055 EQAPPADDVQTG
+1055 
-1067 DAPTDAAEAPVS
+1067 
-1079 DAVQPEE
+1079 
-1086 AASADSPV
+1086 
-1094 QENENAPEAAEDVA
+1094 
-1108 PAPAPAAPDF
+1108 
-1118 PSVPVGETAETNEA
+1118 
-1132 AMPEAPTR
+1132 
-1140 EEDTSVPA
+1140 
-1148 TDMTQEEPL
+1148 DMTQEEPL

-1165 APADVAAEAL
+1165 AAAAPADDAAETL

-1235 ASTDAAEAPVSDAVQ
+1235 APTDAAEAPMSDAVQ

-1262 ENENAPEAAEDV
+1262 ESENAPEAAEDV

-1291 EMAETN
+1291 ETAETN
-1297 EAAMPEAPAREED
+1297 EAAMPEAPTREED
-1310 TAAPAAG
+1310 T
-1317 MTREEPLPQQ
+1317 
-1327 ETADAAP
+1327 
-1334 ADVAAEA
+1334 
-1341 LSDEMDSTDE
+1341 
-1351 AGAETVA
+1351 
-1358 DTDVTPSAQDEAA
+1358 
-1371 AVPPSAPA
+1371 
-1379 FPAPA
+1379 
-1384 REAAAEQTLPA
+1384 
-1395 DDVQTGDASTDAAE
+1395 
-1409 APVSDA
+1409 
-1415 VQPEEAASADSPVQE
+1415 
-1430 NENAPEAAE
+1430 
-1439 DVAPA
+1439 
-1444 PAPAAPDFP
+1444 
-1453 SVPVAEMAET
+1453 SVPAT
-1463 NEAAMPEAP
+1463 
-1472 VKEAGPVAPVA
+1472 
-1483 DMTREEPLPQQETA
+1483 DMTQEEPLPQQETA

-1506 DATGAT
+1506 VATGAT

-1754 NPWIERRAASR
+1754 HPWIERRTASR

>member
-1 MTYPLLPLQA
+1 M
-11 GSRRLALIVIPL
+11 
-23 LLVLSLAATC
+23 
-33 PAVPTPPPAPAP
+33 
-45 TPALPVSL
+45 
-53 SATPQG
+53 
-59 TAAGQL
+59 
-65 GILPYLSAFLDTDG
+65 
-79 DMSVEEVATPGM
+79 
-91 MPSFQPLHP
+91 
-100 RTLPRSS
+100 
-107 GVTWLRLEIP
+107 
-117 AAGTE
+117 
-122 RTESLMLDLGQGV
+122 
-135 PAGAVLYTPDID
+135 
-147 PLSRQ
+147 
-152 TTWQESQANWRNL
+152 
-165 LPLPLPAE
+165 
-173 TPQVCFIRLD
+173 
-183 GQPPLWFAPT
+183 
-193 LRSLDNLAGAPE
+193 
-205 SLLGPG
+205 
-211 VMLALAVVMLLALLR
+211 
-226 GITERGQWRFWT
+226 
-238 ALYVGA
+238 
-244 ALTHAVL
+244 
-251 GGPDLGAGNITPAD
+251 
-265 AVSAMAP
+265 
-272 GLALMFLAHLA
+272 
-283 RHLMQTA
+283 
-290 SHSRLLDIQYLLLSL
+290 
-305 PGAVLALLPL
+305 
-315 WPDFSWLGRFL
+315 
-326 PLWPM
+326 
-331 LALIFVP
+331 
-338 TTLGAWLMG
+338 
-347 VPGARRF
+347 
-354 LLGCLVAA
+354 AA

-522 AAAPAAPAPTDT
+522 AAAPAAPAPADT

-704 RDLPCTCHETGTLA
+704 RDLPCPCHETGTLA
-718 HGLATGARKGRTPA
+718 HGLAAGARKGRTPA

-877 AAAADTAQAEPLP
+877 AAAADTAQTEPLP
-890 LTDDMRLDMPAAQ
+890 LTDDMRLDTPAAQ

-914 EEAAPAESPV
+914 EEAA
-924 QENEN
+924 
-929 APDAAEDIAPA
+929 
-940 PAPAAPDFPS
+940 
-950 VPMPETAET
+950 
-959 NEAAMPEAP
+959 
-968 VKEEEP
+968 
-974 AAPAADMTREEP
+974 
-986 LPQQETAAAA
+986 
-996 AAAPADVA
+996 
-1004 AEALSDEMDSA
+1004 SA
-1015 EEAGTKAVAGAD
+1015 E
-1027 VTPPARDEAAA
+1027 
-1038 VSPSAPAFP
+1038 
-1047 APAREAAA
+1047 
-1055 EQAPPADDVQTG
+1055 
-1067 DAPTDAAEAPVS
+1067 
-1079 DAVQPEE
+1079 
-1086 AASADSPV
+1086 
-1094 QENENAPEAAEDVA
+1094 
-1108 PAPAPAAPDF
+1108 
-1118 PSVPVGETAETNEA
+1118 
-1132 AMPEAPTR
+1132 
-1140 EEDTSVPA
+1140 
-1148 TDMTQEEPL
+1148 
-1157 PQQETADA
+1157 
-1165 APADVAAEAL
+1165 
-1175 SDEMDSTDEAGAETV
+1175 
-1190 ADTDVTP
+1190 
-1197 SAQDE
+1197 
-1202 AAAVPPSAPAFPAPA
+1202 
-1217 REAAAEQTLPADD
+1217 
-1230 VQTGD
+1230 
-1235 ASTDAAEAPVSDAVQ
+1235 
-1250 PEEAASADSPVQ
+1250 
-1262 ENENAPEAAEDV
+1262 
-1274 APAPAPA
+1274 
-1281 APDFPSVPVA
+1281 
-1291 EMAETN
+1291 
-1297 EAAMPEAPAREED
+1297 
-1310 TAAPAAG
+1310 
-1317 MTREEPLPQQ
+1317 
-1327 ETADAAP
+1327 
-1334 ADVAAEA
+1334 
-1341 LSDEMDSTDE
+1341 
-1351 AGAETVA
+1351 
-1358 DTDVTPSAQDEAA
+1358 
-1371 AVPPSAPA
+1371 
-1379 FPAPA
+1379 
-1384 REAAAEQTLPA
+1384 
-1395 DDVQTGDASTDAAE
+1395 
-1409 APVSDA
+1409 
-1415 VQPEEAASADSPVQE
+1415 SPVQE

-1754 NPWIERRAASR
+1754 NPWIERRTASR

>member
-11 GSRRLALIVIPL
+11 GFRRLALIVIPL

-122 RTESLMLDLGQGV
+122 STESLMLDLGQGV

-522 AAAPAAPAPTDT
+522 AAAPAAPAPADT

-691 PDAATRHELGAML
+691 PDTATRRELGAML

-718 HGLATGARKGRTPA
+718 HGLAAGARKGRTPA

-877 AAAADTAQAEPLP
+877 AAAADTAQTEPLP
-890 LTDDMRLDMPAAQ
+890 LTDDMRLDTPAAQ
-903 TARPVADAVQP
+903 TARPVV
-914 EEAAPAESPV
+914 
-924 QENEN
+924 
-929 APDAAEDIAPA
+929 
-940 PAPAAPDFPS
+940 
-950 VPMPETAET
+950 
-959 NEAAMPEAP
+959 
-968 VKEEEP
+968 
-974 AAPAADMTREEP
+974 
-986 LPQQETAAAA
+986 
-996 AAAPADVA
+996 
-1004 AEALSDEMDSA
+1004 
-1015 EEAGTKAVAGAD
+1015 
-1027 VTPPARDEAAA
+1027 
-1038 VSPSAPAFP
+1038 
-1047 APAREAAA
+1047 
-1055 EQAPPADDVQTG
+1055 
-1067 DAPTDAAEAPVS
+1067 

-1086 AASADSPV
+1086 AASTDSPV
-1094 QENENAPEAAEDVA
+1094 QENENAPEAVEDVA

-1118 PSVPVGETAETNEA
+1118 PSVPVGEMAETNEA

-1140 EEDTSVPA
+1140 EEDTSAPA
-1148 TDMTQEEPL
+1148 ADMTREEPL

-1165 APADVAAEAL
+1165 DAPADAAAEAL
-1175 SDEMDSTDEAGAETV
+1175 SDEMDSTDEAGTETV

-1197 SAQDE
+1197 PAQDE

-1235 ASTDAAEAPVSDAVQ
+1235 APTDAAEAPVSDAVQ

-1262 ENENAPEAAEDV
+1262 ESENAPEAAEDV

-1281 APDFPSVPVA
+1281 APDFPSVPVG

-1297 EAAMPEAPAREED
+1297 EAAMPEAPTREED
-1310 TAAPAAG
+1310 T
-1317 MTREEPLPQQ
+1317 
-1327 ETADAAP
+1327 
-1334 ADVAAEA
+1334 
-1341 LSDEMDSTDE
+1341 
-1351 AGAETVA
+1351 
-1358 DTDVTPSAQDEAA
+1358 
-1371 AVPPSAPA
+1371 SAPA
-1379 FPAPA
+1379 
-1384 REAAAEQTLPA
+1384 
-1395 DDVQTGDASTDAAE
+1395 
-1409 APVSDA
+1409 
-1415 VQPEEAASADSPVQE
+1415 
-1430 NENAPEAAE
+1430 
-1439 DVAPA
+1439 
-1444 PAPAAPDFP
+1444 
-1453 SVPVAEMAET
+1453 
-1463 NEAAMPEAP
+1463 
-1472 VKEAGPVAPVA
+1472 A

-1629 KSSSTGPG
+1629 KSSSTGPA

-1754 NPWIERRAASR
+1754 HPWIERRTASR

>member
-1 MTYPLLPLQA
+1 MTHPLLPTQA
-11 GSRRLALIVIPL
+11 ASRRLALIVIPL

-33 PAVPTPPPAPAP
+33 PAVPTPPPASAP
-45 TPALPVSL
+45 TPALPADL
-53 SATPQG
+53 SATPRG
-59 TAAGQL
+59 SAAGQL
-65 GILPYLSAFLDTDG
+65 DILPYLSAFLDTDG
-79 DMSVEEVATPGM
+79 DRSVEEVAAPGM
-91 MPSFQPLHP
+91 LSSFRPLHP

-117 AAGTE
+117 AAGPG
-122 RTESLMLDLGQGV
+122 RPAPLVLDLGQGV
-135 PAGAVLYTPDID
+135 PAGAVLYTPGID

-152 TTWQESQANWRNL
+152 TTWQEDRANWRNL
-165 LPLPLPAE
+165 LCLPLPGE
-173 TPQVCFIRLD
+173 TPQICYIRLD

-193 LRSLDNLAGAPE
+193 LRSLDNLADAPE

-283 RHLMQTA
+283 RHLMQTP

-315 WPDFSWLGRFL
+315 WPDFSWMGRYL

-362 LGAGLAVLDLGTL
+362 LGAGLAVLDFGTL

-404 EAGTSAEPADPL
+404 ETETAAAGPADPP
-416 APGRPARNQTIT
+416 APDRSAQSQTIT
-428 DPNLRLLDTD
+428 DPNLRLLDTE

-459 AESASATAI
+459 ADSASATAI

-473 ALAAPLREIVE
+473 ALAVPLRELVE
-484 QDRQLEQ
+484 QNRQLEQ
-491 CALPHDVRSRVEN
+491 CSLPHDVRSRVEG

-510 QALSLLH
+510 QALRLLH

-522 AAAPAAPAPTDT
+522 AAAPAAPAPTDG
-534 ARAEKR
+534 ARAAMR
-540 VFDLRKT
+540 AFDLRRMLQKT
-547 LRQAHD
+547 HEH
-553 TCRPLAE
+553 CRALAE

-570 PADLEQLY
+570 PSDLEQRY

-583 ELEDVLRLLLED
+583 DLEETLRLLLED
-595 ALRATKGGKIHFAVR
+595 AVRASKGGKVHFAVR
-610 RVPDSKHP
+610 HVPDSKHP

-631 LPPEQRSASLLARIW
+631 LPPEQRSAPLLARIW
-646 ELSSSHGGFL
+646 ELSSDHGGFL

-671 QLHLPE
+671 QLQLPE
-677 ASDGEDLPTVLVCA
+677 ASADDLPTVLVCA
-691 PDAATRHELGAML
+691 PDAATRRELGAML
-704 RDLPCTCHETGTLA
+704 RDLPCTCRETGTLA
-718 HGLATGARKGRTPA
+718 HGLAAGARRGGTPA
-732 AVLLVCGPEASVD
+732 TVLLVCGPEASVE
-745 AAPLL
+745 AAPML
-750 RRYHSLAER
+750 RRYHGLAER

-772 SQWDALAHAGF
+772 SQWDALANAGF

-823 DAPLPDLFGPAAA
+823 DAPLPDLFGPVAA

-851 DIPQQTAPAAPA
+851 DMPERTVPAAQA
-863 AASADLPDLFAAPA
+863 ATGGDLPDLFAAPA
-877 AAAADTAQAEPLP
+877 SAGAEAAPAAPLS
-890 LTDDMRLDMPAAQ
+890 LTDDMRRDAPVAPVAQ
-903 TARPVADAVQP
+903 TARP
-914 EEAAPAESPV
+914 E
-924 QENEN
+924 
-929 APDAAEDIAPA
+929 
-940 PAPAAPDFPS
+940 
-950 VPMPETAET
+950 
-959 NEAAMPEAP
+959 
-968 VKEEEP
+968 
-974 AAPAADMTREEP
+974 
-986 LPQQETAAAA
+986 
-996 AAAPADVA
+996 
-1004 AEALSDEMDSA
+1004 
-1015 EEAGTKAVAGAD
+1015 
-1027 VTPPARDEAAA
+1027 
-1038 VSPSAPAFP
+1038 
-1047 APAREAAA
+1047 A
-1055 EQAPPADDVQTG
+1055 EQPLPADDEQSGAVR
-1067 DAPTDAAEAPVS
+1067 AEAAEAPLS
-1079 DAVQPEE
+1079 DAAQPV
-1086 AASADSPV
+1086 APAPADSPV
-1094 QENENAPEAAEDVA
+1094 QENDAAPEAAEDGG
-1108 PAPAPAAPDF
+1108 PAPAPTAPDF
-1118 PSVPVGETAETNEA
+1118 PSVPVA
-1132 AMPEAPTR
+1132 AMDDAATQEAPLEEEKEEAPTA
-1140 EEDTSVPA
+1140 EAP
-1148 TDMTQEEPL
+1148 QEEAL
-1157 PQQETADA
+1157 PQQGTADA
-1165 APADVAAEAL
+1165 AAAPADGPAAS
-1175 SDEMDSTDEAGAETV
+1175 SDAADSTEEAVAETG
-1190 ADTDVTP
+1190 ADADMP
-1197 SAQDE
+1197 GPAQDE
-1202 AAAVPPSAPAFPAPA
+1202 AAEVPPSAPAFPAPA
-1217 REAAAEQTLPADD
+1217 QEVEAEQPLPADD
-1230 VQTGD
+1230 RQNRDVR
-1235 ASTDAAEAPVSDAVQ
+1235 ADAAEASAADDAQPVA
-1250 PEEAASADSPVQ
+1250 PAPADSPVQ
-1262 ENENAPEAAEDV
+1262 ENGAAPEAAEDDG
-1274 APAPAPA
+1274 PAPAPT

-1291 EMAETN
+1291 AMDD
-1297 EAAMPEAPAREED
+1297 AATQEAPLEEEKEEAP
-1310 TAAPAAG
+1310 TAEAPQ
-1317 MTREEPLPQQ
+1317 EEALPQQ
-1327 ETADAAP
+1327 
-1334 ADVAAEA
+1334 
-1341 LSDEMDSTDE
+1341 
-1351 AGAETVA
+1351 G
-1358 DTDVTPSAQDEAA
+1358 
-1371 AVPPSAPA
+1371 
-1379 FPAPA
+1379 
-1384 REAAAEQTLPA
+1384 
-1395 DDVQTGDASTDAAE
+1395 
-1409 APVSDA
+1409 
-1415 VQPEEAASADSPVQE
+1415 
-1430 NENAPEAAE
+1430 
-1439 DVAPA
+1439 
-1444 PAPAAPDFP
+1444 
-1453 SVPVAEMAET
+1453 
-1463 NEAAMPEAP
+1463 
-1472 VKEAGPVAPVA
+1472 
-1483 DMTREEPLPQQETA
+1483 TA
-1497 DAAAAAPAD
+1497 DAAAAPAD
-1506 DATGAT
+1506 GPADSSDAADSTEEA
-1512 VDEKERTEAPVAD
+1512 VAETEADAD
-1525 AQAASATRAP
+1525 MPSPAQDEAAEAPRPAP
-1535 AFPSVE
+1535 AFPSAD
-1541 AAASPLAGGYVSPSL
+1541 AARPLAGGYVSPSL

-1570 TPVDRP
+1570 TPVSRP
-1576 APRQEETVSA
+1576 VPRREEAASA

-1620 SALITPQPR
+1620 SALITPPPR
-1629 KSSSTGPG
+1629 KGPG
-1637 AGTQPAFPG
+1637 SGPAAGTQPAFPG
-1646 APVEEAPQAVPG
+1646 APVEEAPHAVPG

-1671 STTLLASGR
+1671 SSTLLASGR

-1703 NGQPQDKEE
+1703 SSQPRDDREEDKG
-1712 ARSPQAPAATA
+1712 PQAPAATV

-1732 MPRKDAPREE
+1732 IPKKEGPQQKSPEAAAEIP
-1742 TPGTTADIPATT
+1742 TAA
-1754 NPWIERRAASR
+1754 NPWIERRTAPR
-1765 PVAPT
+1765 PTAPA
-1770 PRMPV
+1770 PRVPV

-1868 RHRISMGS
+1868 RHRISLGS

>member
-1 MTYPLLPLQA
+1 MTYPLLPVQA
-11 GSRRLALIVIPL
+11 ACRRLALIVIPL

-33 PAVPTPPPAPAP
+33 PAVPTPPPVPAP
-45 TPALPVSL
+45 TPALPASL
-53 SATPQG
+53 SAAPQAS
-59 TAAGQL
+59 TAGQL

-79 DMSVEEVATPGM
+79 DMSVEEVAAPGM
-91 MPSFQPLHP
+91 MASFQPLHP
-100 RTLPRSS
+100 RALPRSS

-117 AAGTE
+117 AAGTA
-122 RTESLMLDLGQGV
+122 RAESLMLDLGQGV

-193 LRSLDNLAGAPE
+193 LRSLDNLASAPE

-283 RHLMQTA
+283 RHLMQTP

-315 WPDFSWLGRFL
+315 WPDFSWMGRFL

-404 EAGTSAEPADPL
+404 ETGSSAEAADPL
-416 APGRPARNQTIT
+416 APGRPAQNQTIT

-484 QDRQLEQ
+484 QNRQLEQ
-491 CALPHDVRSRVEN
+491 CALPHDARSRVES

-517 DPAGD
+517 DPAGE
-522 AAAPAAPAPTDT
+522 AAAPATPPPADT

-547 LRQAHD
+547 LRQTHE
-553 TCRPLAE
+553 TCRALAE
-560 KSGIALGWHV
+560 KSDIALGWHV

-583 ELEDVLRLLLED
+583 DLEDVLRLLLED
-595 ALRATKGGKIHFAVR
+595 AVRASKGGKIHFAVR
-610 RVPDSKHP
+610 RVPDSKNP

-671 QLHLPE
+671 QLHLPA
-677 ASDGEDLPTVLVCA
+677 ASDDEELPTVLVCA
-691 PDAATRHELGAML
+691 PDAATRRELGAML

-718 HGLATGARKGRTPA
+718 HGLAAGARKGRTPA
-732 AVLLVCGPEASVD
+732 AVLLICGPEASVE

-789 PVSEDALRETVLE
+789 PVAEDALRETVLE

-810 ADLGAPLPETRQA
+810 ADLGAPLPESRQA
-823 DAPLPDLFGPAAA
+823 EAPLPDLFGPAAA
-836 PQADQGMPDLLLSTD
+836 PQADQGMPDLLLSTED
-851 DIPQQTAPAAPA
+851 VPQQTAPAAPA
-863 AASADLPDLFAAPA
+863 ATSGDLPDLFAA
-877 AAAADTAQAEPLP
+877 AADAAPAEPLT
-890 LTDDMRLDMPAAQ
+890 LTDDMRLDAPAAQ
-903 TARPVADAVQP
+903 PVADAAQPVEPAAADSPVQEKENASAATADDVP
-914 EEAAPAESPV
+914 AAPTAPAFPSVPVAETPADAMPEAPVEAKEEAAAPANETAQDEEEPRQETAADTAPAAPADGPDKADEAPAARADDAEKPVAAAPASADVTSPVQEESAAAAPLSAPASPVQEAEAEQPLPSDDARADAAEAPAADDAQPVEPAATDSPVQESEKVSDATADEVPAAPTAPAFPSVPVTETPADAMPETPVKEKEEAAAPADETSQDKEEARQETTADAAPAAPVDGPDEADEAPAARADDAEESVTAAPAPADVASPVQEESAAAPLSAPAFPAQEAEAEQPLPGDDAREDAAEAPVADAAQPAEPAATDSPV

-929 APDAAEDIAPA
+929 APDASADEV
-940 PAPAAPDFPS
+940 PAAP
-950 VPMPETAET
+950 T
-959 NEAAMPEAP
+959 
-968 VKEEEP
+968 
-974 AAPAADMTREEP
+974 APA
-986 LPQQETAAAA
+986 
-996 AAAPADVA
+996 
-1004 AEALSDEMDSA
+1004 
-1015 EEAGTKAVAGAD
+1015 
-1027 VTPPARDEAAA
+1027 
-1038 VSPSAPAFP
+1038 
-1047 APAREAAA
+1047 
-1055 EQAPPADDVQTG
+1055 
-1067 DAPTDAAEAPVS
+1067 
-1079 DAVQPEE
+1079 
-1086 AASADSPV
+1086 
-1094 QENENAPEAAEDVA
+1094 
-1108 PAPAPAAPDF
+1108 
-1118 PSVPVGETAETNEA
+1118 
-1132 AMPEAPTR
+1132 
-1140 EEDTSVPA
+1140 
-1148 TDMTQEEPL
+1148 
-1157 PQQETADA
+1157 
-1165 APADVAAEAL
+1165 
-1175 SDEMDSTDEAGAETV
+1175 
-1190 ADTDVTP
+1190 
-1197 SAQDE
+1197 
-1202 AAAVPPSAPAFPAPA
+1202 
-1217 REAAAEQTLPADD
+1217 
-1230 VQTGD
+1230 
-1235 ASTDAAEAPVSDAVQ
+1235 
-1250 PEEAASADSPVQ
+1250 
-1262 ENENAPEAAEDV
+1262 
-1274 APAPAPA
+1274 
-1281 APDFPSVPVA
+1281 FPSVPVA
-1291 EMAETN
+1291 ETH
-1297 EAAMPEAPAREED
+1297 D
-1310 TAAPAAG
+1310 
-1317 MTREEPLPQQ
+1317 
-1327 ETADAAP
+1327 DA
-1334 ADVAAEA
+1334 
-1341 LSDEMDSTDE
+1341 L
-1351 AGAETVA
+1351 
-1358 DTDVTPSAQDEAA
+1358 
-1371 AVPPSAPA
+1371 
-1379 FPAPA
+1379 
-1384 REAAAEQTLPA
+1384 
-1395 DDVQTGDASTDAAE
+1395 
-1409 APVSDA
+1409 
-1415 VQPEEAASADSPVQE
+1415 
-1430 NENAPEAAE
+1430 
-1439 DVAPA
+1439 
-1444 PAPAAPDFP
+1444 
-1453 SVPVAEMAET
+1453 
-1463 NEAAMPEAP
+1463 PEAP
-1472 VKEAGPVAPVA
+1472 VEAKE
-1483 DMTREEPLPQQETA
+1483 
-1497 DAAAAAPAD
+1497 
-1506 DATGAT
+1506 
-1512 VDEKERTEAPVAD
+1512 
-1525 AQAASATRAP
+1525 
-1535 AFPSVE
+1535 E
-1541 AAASPLAGGYVSPSL
+1541 AAASPLSGGYVSPSL

-1570 TPVDRP
+1570 TPVSRP
-1576 APRQEETVSA
+1576 APRQEETASA

-1610 GKPSLVPTDK
+1610 GKPSLVPTDR

-1629 KSSSTGPG
+1629 KSSSSGPA
-1637 AGTQPAFPG
+1637 AGTQPVFPG

-1703 NGQPQDKEE
+1703 NSQPQDREE
-1712 ARSPQAPAATA
+1712 EDKGPQAPAATV

-1732 MPRKDAPREE
+1732 MPKKEAPREE
-1742 TPGTTADIPATT
+1742 ATETTADIPVTT
-1754 NPWIERRAASR
+1754 NPWIERRTAPR

>member
-183 GQPPLWFAPT
+183 GQPPLWFVPT

-484 QDRQLEQ
+484 QNRQLEQ

-522 AAAPAAPAPTDT
+522 AAAPAAPAPADT

-718 HGLATGARKGRTPA
+718 HGLAAGARKGRTPA

-877 AAAADTAQAEPLP
+877 AAAADTAQTEPLT
-890 LTDDMRLDMPAAQ
+890 LTDDMRLDTPTAQ

-914 EEAAPAESPV
+914 EEAAP
-924 QENEN
+924 
-929 APDAAEDIAPA
+929 
-940 PAPAAPDFPS
+940 
-950 VPMPETAET
+950 
-959 NEAAMPEAP
+959 
-968 VKEEEP
+968 
-974 AAPAADMTREEP
+974 
-986 LPQQETAAAA
+986 
-996 AAAPADVA
+996 
-1004 AEALSDEMDSA
+1004 
-1015 EEAGTKAVAGAD
+1015 
-1027 VTPPARDEAAA
+1027 
-1038 VSPSAPAFP
+1038 
-1047 APAREAAA
+1047 
-1055 EQAPPADDVQTG
+1055 
-1067 DAPTDAAEAPVS
+1067 
-1079 DAVQPEE
+1079 
-1086 AASADSPV
+1086 
-1094 QENENAPEAAEDVA
+1094 
-1108 PAPAPAAPDF
+1108 
-1118 PSVPVGETAETNEA
+1118 
-1132 AMPEAPTR
+1132 
-1140 EEDTSVPA
+1140 
-1148 TDMTQEEPL
+1148 
-1157 PQQETADA
+1157 
-1165 APADVAAEAL
+1165 
-1175 SDEMDSTDEAGAETV
+1175 
-1190 ADTDVTP
+1190 
-1197 SAQDE
+1197 
-1202 AAAVPPSAPAFPAPA
+1202 
-1217 REAAAEQTLPADD
+1217 
-1230 VQTGD
+1230 
-1235 ASTDAAEAPVSDAVQ
+1235 
-1250 PEEAASADSPVQ
+1250 ADSPVQ

-1297 EAAMPEAPAREED
+1297 EAAMPEA
-1310 TAAPAAG
+1310 
-1317 MTREEPLPQQ
+1317 L
-1327 ETADAAP
+1327 
-1334 ADVAAEA
+1334 
-1341 LSDEMDSTDE
+1341 
-1351 AGAETVA
+1351 
-1358 DTDVTPSAQDEAA
+1358 
-1371 AVPPSAPA
+1371 
-1379 FPAPA
+1379 
-1384 REAAAEQTLPA
+1384 
-1395 DDVQTGDASTDAAE
+1395 
-1409 APVSDA
+1409 
-1415 VQPEEAASADSPVQE
+1415 
-1430 NENAPEAAE
+1430 
-1439 DVAPA
+1439 
-1444 PAPAAPDFP
+1444 
-1453 SVPVAEMAET
+1453 
-1463 NEAAMPEAP
+1463 
-1472 VKEAGPVAPVA
+1472 VKEAGPAAPAA

-1629 KSSSTGPG
+1629 KSSSTGPA

-1754 NPWIERRAASR
+1754 HPWIERRTASR

-1781 PQPPDDPEDPLP
+1781 PQPPDGPEDPLP

>member
-1 MTYPLLPLQA
+1 MTHPLLPTQA
-11 GSRRLALIVIPL
+11 ASRRLALIVIPL

-33 PAVPTPPPAPAP
+33 PAVPTPPPASAP
-45 TPALPVSL
+45 TPALPADL
-53 SATPQG
+53 SATPRG
-59 TAAGQL
+59 SAAGQL
-65 GILPYLSAFLDTDG
+65 DILPYLSAFLDTDG
-79 DMSVEEVATPGM
+79 DRSVEEVAAPGM
-91 MPSFQPLHP
+91 LSSFRPLHP

-117 AAGTE
+117 AAGPG
-122 RTESLMLDLGQGV
+122 RPAPLVLDLGQGV
-135 PAGAVLYTPDID
+135 PAGAVLYTPGID

-152 TTWQESQANWRNL
+152 TTWQEDRANWRNL
-165 LPLPLPAE
+165 LCLPLPGE
-173 TPQVCFIRLD
+173 TPQICYIRLD

-193 LRSLDNLAGAPE
+193 LRSLDNLADAPE

-315 WPDFSWLGRFL
+315 WPDFSWMGRYL

-362 LGAGLAVLDLGTL
+362 LGAGLAVLDFGTL

-404 EAGTSAEPADPL
+404 ETETAAAGPADPT
-416 APGRPARNQTIT
+416 APDRSAQSQTIT
-428 DPNLRLLDTD
+428 DPNLRLLDTE

-459 AESASATAI
+459 ADSASATAI

-473 ALAAPLREIVE
+473 ALAVPLRELVE
-484 QDRQLEQ
+484 QNRQLEQ
-491 CALPHDVRSRVEN
+491 CSLPHDVRSRVEG

-510 QALSLLH
+510 QALRLLH

-522 AAAPAAPAPTDT
+522 AAAPAAPAPTDG
-534 ARAEKR
+534 ARAATR
-540 VFDLRKT
+540 AFDLRRMLQKT
-547 LRQAHD
+547 HEH
-553 TCRPLAE
+553 CRALAE

-570 PADLEQLY
+570 PSDLEQRY

-583 ELEDVLRLLLED
+583 DLEETLRLLLED
-595 ALRATKGGKIHFAVR
+595 AVRASKGGKVHFAVR
-610 RVPDSKHP
+610 HVPDSKHP

-631 LPPEQRSASLLARIW
+631 LPPEQRSAPLLARIW
-646 ELSSSHGGFL
+646 ELSSAHGGFL

-671 QLHLPE
+671 QLQLPE
-677 ASDGEDLPTVLVCA
+677 ASADDLPTVLVCA
-691 PDAATRHELGAML
+691 PDAATRRELGAML
-704 RDLPCTCHETGTLA
+704 RDLPCTCRETGTLA
-718 HGLATGARKGRTPA
+718 HGLAAGARRGGTPA
-732 AVLLVCGPEASVD
+732 TVLLVCGPEASVE
-745 AAPLL
+745 AAPML
-750 RRYHSLAER
+750 RRYHGLAER

-772 SQWDALAHAGF
+772 SQWDALANAGF

-823 DAPLPDLFGPAAA
+823 DAPLPDLFGPVAA

-851 DIPQQTAPAAPA
+851 DMPERTVPAAQA
-863 AASADLPDLFAAPA
+863 ATGGDLPDLFAAPA
-877 AAAADTAQAEPLP
+877 SAGAEAAPAAPLS
-890 LTDDMRLDMPAAQ
+890 LTDDMRCDAPVAPVAPVAQ
-903 TARPVADAVQP
+903 TARPEAEQPLPADDEQSGAVRADAAAASAADDAQP
-914 EEAAPAESPV
+914 V
-924 QENEN
+924 
-929 APDAAEDIAPA
+929 APA
-940 PAPAAPDFPS
+940 P
-950 VPMPETAET
+950 
-959 NEAAMPEAP
+959 
-968 VKEEEP
+968 
-974 AAPAADMTREEP
+974 
-986 LPQQETAAAA
+986 
-996 AAAPADVA
+996 
-1004 AEALSDEMDSA
+1004 
-1015 EEAGTKAVAGAD
+1015 
-1027 VTPPARDEAAA
+1027 
-1038 VSPSAPAFP
+1038 
-1047 APAREAAA
+1047 
-1055 EQAPPADDVQTG
+1055 
-1067 DAPTDAAEAPVS
+1067 
-1079 DAVQPEE
+1079 
-1086 AASADSPV
+1086 ADSPV
-1094 QENENAPEAAEDVA
+1094 QENGAAPEAAEDDG
-1108 PAPAPAAPDF
+1108 PAPAP
-1118 PSVPVGETAETNEA
+1118 T
-1132 AMPEAPTR
+1132 
-1140 EEDTSVPA
+1140 
-1148 TDMTQEEPL
+1148 
-1157 PQQETADA
+1157 
-1165 APADVAAEAL
+1165 
-1175 SDEMDSTDEAGAETV
+1175 
-1190 ADTDVTP
+1190 
-1197 SAQDE
+1197 
-1202 AAAVPPSAPAFPAPA
+1202 
-1217 REAAAEQTLPADD
+1217 
-1230 VQTGD
+1230 
-1235 ASTDAAEAPVSDAVQ
+1235 
-1250 PEEAASADSPVQ
+1250 
-1262 ENENAPEAAEDV
+1262 
-1274 APAPAPA
+1274 

-1291 EMAETN
+1291 
-1297 EAAMPEAPAREED
+1297 AMDDATTPEAPLEEEKEE
-1310 TAAPAAG
+1310 AP
-1317 MTREEPLPQQ
+1317 
-1327 ETADAAP
+1327 
-1334 ADVAAEA
+1334 
-1341 LSDEMDSTDE
+1341 
-1351 AGAETVA
+1351 
-1358 DTDVTPSAQDEAA
+1358 
-1371 AVPPSAPA
+1371 
-1379 FPAPA
+1379 
-1384 REAAAEQTLPA
+1384 
-1395 DDVQTGDASTDAAE
+1395 AAE
-1409 APVSDA
+1409 AP
-1415 VQPEEAASADSPVQE
+1415 QEEA
-1430 NENAPEAAE
+1430 
-1439 DVAPA
+1439 
-1444 PAPAAPDFP
+1444 
-1453 SVPVAEMAET
+1453 
-1463 NEAAMPEAP
+1463 
-1472 VKEAGPVAPVA
+1472 
-1483 DMTREEPLPQQETA
+1483 LPQQGTA
-1497 DAAAAAPAD
+1497 DAAAAPAD
-1506 DATGAT
+1506 GPADSSDAADSTEEA
-1512 VDEKERTEAPVAD
+1512 VAETEADAD
-1525 AQAASATRAP
+1525 MPSPAQDEAAEAPRPAP
-1535 AFPSVE
+1535 AFPSAD
-1541 AAASPLAGGYVSPSL
+1541 AARPLAGGYVSPSL

-1570 TPVDRP
+1570 TPVSRP
-1576 APRQEETVSA
+1576 VPRREEAASA

-1620 SALITPQPR
+1620 SALITPPPR
-1629 KSSSTGPG
+1629 KGPG
-1637 AGTQPAFPG
+1637 SGPAAGTQPAFPG
-1646 APVEEAPQAVPG
+1646 APVEEAPHAVPG

-1671 STTLLASGR
+1671 SSTLLASGR

-1703 NGQPQDKEE
+1703 SSQPRDDREEDKG
-1712 ARSPQAPAATA
+1712 PQAPAATV

-1732 MPRKDAPREE
+1732 IPKKEGPQQKSPEAAAEIP
-1742 TPGTTADIPATT
+1742 TAA
-1754 NPWIERRAASR
+1754 NPWIERRTAPR
-1765 PVAPT
+1765 PTAPA
-1770 PRMPV
+1770 PRVPV

-1868 RHRISMGS
+1868 RHRISLGS

>member
-11 GSRRLALIVIPL
+11 GFRRLALIVIPL

-265 AVSAMAP
+265 AISAMAP

-395 IAGMSAPGR
+395 IAGMSAPDR

-484 QDRQLEQ
+484 QNRQLEQ

-522 AAAPAAPAPTDT
+522 AAAPAAPAPADT

-718 HGLATGARKGRTPA
+718 HGLAAGARKGRTPA

-877 AAAADTAQAEPLP
+877 AAAADTAQTEPLP
-890 LTDDMRLDMPAAQ
+890 LTDDMRLDTPAAQ

-914 EEAAPAESPV
+914 EEAASAESPV

-929 APDAAEDIAPA
+929 APEAAEDVAPA
-940 PAPAAPDFPS
+940 PAPVA
-950 VPMPETAET
+950 ETAET

-986 LPQQETAAAA
+986 LPQQETADAD
-996 AAAPADVA
+996 APADAA
-1004 AEALSDEMDSA
+1004 AEALSDEMDSTD
-1015 EEAGTKAVAGAD
+1015 EAGAETVADAD
-1027 VTPPARDEAAA
+1027 VPSPARDEAAA

-1047 APAREAAA
+1047 APARETAA
-1055 EQAPPADDVQTG
+1055 EQTLPADDVQTG
-1067 DAPTDAAEAPVS
+1067 DASTDAAEAPVS

-1094 QENENAPEAAEDVA
+1094 QESENAPEAAEDVA

-1118 PSVPVGETAETNEA
+1118 PSVPVAETTETNEA

-1217 REAAAEQTLPADD
+1217 RETAAEQTLPADD

-1235 ASTDAAEAPVSDAVQ
+1235 APTDAAKAPVSDAVQ
-1250 PEEAASADSPVQ
+1250 PEEAAPADSPVQ

-1274 APAPAPA
+1274 APTPAPT
-1281 APDFPSVPVA
+1281 APDFPSVP
-1291 EMAETN
+1291 MAET
-1297 EAAMPEAPAREED
+1297 
-1310 TAAPAAG
+1310 
-1317 MTREEPLPQQ
+1317 
-1327 ETADAAP
+1327 
-1334 ADVAAEA
+1334 
-1341 LSDEMDSTDE
+1341 
-1351 AGAETVA
+1351 AET
-1358 DTDVTPSAQDEAA
+1358 S
-1371 AVPPSAPA
+1371 
-1379 FPAPA
+1379 
-1384 REAAAEQTLPA
+1384 
-1395 DDVQTGDASTDAAE
+1395 
-1409 APVSDA
+1409 
-1415 VQPEEAASADSPVQE
+1415 
-1430 NENAPEAAE
+1430 
-1439 DVAPA
+1439 
-1444 PAPAAPDFP
+1444 
-1453 SVPVAEMAET
+1453 
-1463 NEAAMPEAP
+1463 EAAMPEAP
-1472 VKEAGPVAPVA
+1472 VKEAGPAAPAA

-1497 DAAAAAPAD
+1497 DAAATAPAD

-1629 KSSSTGPG
+1629 KSSSTGPA

-1646 APVEEAPQAVPG
+1646 APVEETPQAVPG

>member
-11 GSRRLALIVIPL
+11 GFRRLALIVIPL

-446 GLSQPAPAPATVE
+446 GLSQSAPAPATVE

-484 QDRQLEQ
+484 QNRQLEQ
-491 CALPHDVRSRVEN
+491 CALPHDVRSRVES

-522 AAAPAAPAPTDT
+522 AAAPAAPAPADT

-718 HGLATGARKGRTPA
+718 HGLAAGARKGRTPA
-732 AVLLVCGPEASVD
+732 AVLLICGPEASVD

-836 PQADQGMPDLLLSTD
+836 PQAEQGMPDLLLSTD

-877 AAAADTAQAEPLP
+877 AAATDTAQAEPLP

-929 APDAAEDIAPA
+929 APEAAEDVAPA

-950 VPMPETAET
+950 APVAETAET

-986 LPQQETAAAA
+986 LPQQETADAG
-996 AAAPADVA
+996 APADAA
-1004 AEALSDEMDSA
+1004 AETLSDEMDST
-1015 EEAGTKAVAGAD
+1015 EEAGAKAVADAD
-1027 VTPPARDEAAA
+1027 VTPPAQDEAAA
-1038 VSPSAPAFP
+1038 VPPSAPAFP

-1055 EQAPPADDVQTG
+1055 EQTPPADGVQTS
-1067 DAPTDAAEAPVS
+1067 DAPMDAAEAPVS

-1094 QENENAPEAAEDVA
+1094 QESENAPEAAEDVA

-1118 PSVPVGETAETNEA
+1118 PSVPVAETAETSEA
-1132 AMPEAPTR
+1132 AMPEAPAR
-1140 EEDTSVPA
+1140 EADTAVPA

-1190 ADTDVTP
+1190 A
-1197 SAQDE
+1197 
-1202 AAAVPPSAPAFPAPA
+1202 AAVSPSAPAFPAPA
-1217 REAAAEQTLPADD
+1217 RETAAEQTLPADD

-1235 ASTDAAEAPVSDAVQ
+1235 APTDAAKAPVSDAVQ

-1274 APAPAPA
+1274 APAPVPA
-1281 APDFPSVPVA
+1281 APDFPSAPVA
-1291 EMAETN
+1291 ET
-1297 EAAMPEAPAREED
+1297 
-1310 TAAPAAG
+1310 
-1317 MTREEPLPQQ
+1317 
-1327 ETADAAP
+1327 
-1334 ADVAAEA
+1334 
-1341 LSDEMDSTDE
+1341 
-1351 AGAETVA
+1351 
-1358 DTDVTPSAQDEAA
+1358 
-1371 AVPPSAPA
+1371 
-1379 FPAPA
+1379 
-1384 REAAAEQTLPA
+1384 
-1395 DDVQTGDASTDAAE
+1395 
-1409 APVSDA
+1409 
-1415 VQPEEAASADSPVQE
+1415 
-1430 NENAPEAAE
+1430 
-1439 DVAPA
+1439 
-1444 PAPAAPDFP
+1444 
-1453 SVPVAEMAET
+1453 AET

-1472 VKEAGPVAPVA
+1472 VKEEGPAAPAAG
-1483 DMTREEPLPQQETA
+1483 MTQEEPLPQQETA

-1629 KSSSTGPG
+1629 KSSSTGP
-1637 AGTQPAFPG
+1637 AAAPQPAFPG

-1742 TPGTTADIPATT
+1742 TPGTTADIPTTT
-1754 NPWIERRAASR
+1754 NPWIERRTASR